1 MRYLDTPVTIVDDGT
16 DRSLSIKFAEPSA
29 GDTEVISGVLF
40 RTSHDTS
47 EEIQAKFDPTTGC
60 LNLEIPNNLIN
71 YTGYAKIVV
80 PKSSFL
86 SEPITVKFDVY
97 SPKDED
103 GADRG
108 YTGADK
114 YLFVRDF
121 HTNGEIY
128 VEVGSDVVN
137 TDFLRSVIDKV
148 IANTGLTGKD
158 GVEIDTVALKNDI
171 LNRVIKS
178 IDTAKIQNDV
188 LTAVNAKVD
197 AIKEEQS
204 KSVQNQD
211 AKIQAVES
219 KVAGIDVDTI
229 KTNILSEFTTKTEQ
243 IKAEIIN
250 AVDIPQ
256 LKLDLTGLVE
266 TKFTAERQTIVDSV
280 TSAIN
285 TKLQSEEFINPI
297 VQRAIAGVD
306 THGYADTVKTELNAK
321 IEENTTG
328 ISGINTKLEGIEQK
342 LSASISDAILKTLK
356 DTLTSQDITT
366 ILKKDDA
373 YVTTI
378 WNDIKTAGKL
388 DEYLKSSDLRVDEDI
403 DGNRVLYKGP
413 NQLISVRAD
422 IPTGSEISVIRTNI
436 DNLSKRTK
444 NTEDEIIN
452 LKSQGVGTGGT
463 ATLPEDVVRSDD
475 FSTERDADGSTLLK
489 VKDQVVVG
497 IPKSINTAEWDNFK
511 YYVTTNTTA
520 INSMTSD
527 INQLKQSTGTPG
539 PQGEQGIQ
547 GPPGPPGPKGDRG
560 ETGERGPKG
569 EDGQPGPV
577 GPAGPAG
584 PPGEAATID
593 TTNFATKPELNQVK
607 GDLTGLQ
614 SQVSDVD
621 GRVTTL
627 ENKPAPTVE
636 IPSEYKKL
644 NDLYAIFPTYE
655 NLVTQMTT
663 NIKNQHLALGIDAVV
678 DDKLRNG
685 GDPFVTTS
693 RMTEAIK
700 AVNGGSGSGTTI
712 VAGNDVDTVFG
723 DNYPYD
729 GDNITTLKNIP
740 IGSVYVDR
748 LRKNGALKWIKT
760 QLYAENA
767 DRGQARNCWRVL
779 YGDTGNVKL
788 PMTGS
793 PLNGAVLT
801 FRRINSTVE
810 LTWGGLSWGWFGIK
824 RRGAAGYADH
834 PSDRNKF
841 VTIIP
846 QGGLKEGFIPTG
858 SKLGNMTNDK
868 GVPYGT
874 FYVGGITDSRQV
886 RLQFLNDV
894 PTDRD
899 IGDIRFTTM
908 TYTTDDPWPDQ
919 ITR

>member
-16 DRSLSIKFAEPSA
+16 DHSLSIKFAEPSA

-47 EEIQAKFDPTTGC
+47 EEIQAKFEPTTGC

-121 HTNGEIY
+121 HTNGDIY

-178 IDTAKIQNDV
+178 IDTNKIQNDV
-188 LTAVNAKVD
+188 LTAVTAKVD

-204 KSVQNQD
+204 NSLQNQD

-219 KVAGIDVDTI
+219 KVTGIDVDTI

-256 LKLDLTGLVE
+256 LKLDLTSLVE

-297 VQRAIAGVD
+297 VQRAVAGVD

-356 DTLTSQDITT
+356 DTLTSQDITA

-373 YVTTI
+373 YVTTL
-378 WNDIKTAGKL
+378 WNDIVTAGKMTPYVKNQSL
-388 DEYLKSSDLRVDEDI
+388 YATFTDDAS
-403 DGNRVLYKGP
+403 VLYNGDVE
-413 NQLISVRAD
+413 LIRVPGN
-422 IPTGSEISVIRTNI
+422 IPTNSEVTTLRESLIQQADV
-436 DNLSKRTK
+436 LAKH
-444 NTEDEIIN
+444 TESIKT
-452 LKSQGVGTGGT
+452 LKESGTGG
-463 ATLPEDVVRSDD
+463 P
-475 FSTERDADGSTLLK
+475 
-489 VKDQVVVG
+489 
-497 IPKSINTAEWDNFK
+497 
-511 YYVTTNTTA
+511 
-520 INSMTSD
+520 
-527 INQLKQSTGTPG
+527 GTPGPQGERGIQGPPGPKGEDGQAG

-547 GPPGPPGPKGDRG
+547 GPPGPKGDKG

-577 GPAGPAG
+577 GPQG
-584 PPGEAATID
+584 PPGESATID

-607 GDLTGLQ
+607 SDLTGLQ
-614 SQVSDVD
+614 SQVSDVN

-685 GDPFVTTS
+685 GDPFVTRS
-693 RMTEAIK
+693 SMTEAIK
-700 AVNGGSGSGTTI
+700 AVNGGSGGGTTI

-723 DNYPYD
+723 NDYPYD
-729 GDNITTLKNIP
+729 GDNITTLKDIP

-748 LRKNGALKWIKT
+748 LSKNGALKWIKT
-760 QLYAENA
+760 QMYAENA
-767 DRGQARNCWRVL
+767 DRNQARNCWRVL

-793 PLNGAVLT
+793 PLNGAILT

-824 RRGAAGYADH
+824 RRGSAGYADH

-874 FYVGGITDSRQV
+874 FYVGGVTDSRQV

-899 IGDIRFTTM
+899 IGDIRFTSM
-908 TYTTDDPWPDQ
+908 AYTTDDPWPDQ

>member
-16 DRSLSIKFAEPSA
+16 DRSLSIKFAEPST

-47 EEIQAKFDPTTGC
+47 EEIQAKFEPTTGC

-148 IANTGLTGKD
+148 IAKSGLADKD

-178 IDTAKIQNDV
+178 IDTTKIQNDV

-256 LKLDLTGLVE
+256 LKLDLTSLVE

-321 IEENTTG
+321 IAENTTG

-356 DTLTSQDITT
+356 DTLTSEDITT
-366 ILKKDDA
+366 ILKKDDT

-388 DEYLKSSDLRVDEDI
+388 DDFVKNESLYATFTDDASVLHNGDTELIRIPRNLPTNSEVNNLRESLIQQADVLAKQAESIKTLKES
-403 DGNRVLYKGP
+403 
-413 NQLISVRAD
+413 
-422 IPTGSEISVIRTNI
+422 
-436 DNLSKRTK
+436 
-444 NTEDEIIN
+444 
-452 LKSQGVGTGGT
+452 GTGG
-463 ATLPEDVVRSDD
+463 P
-475 FSTERDADGSTLLK
+475 
-489 VKDQVVVG
+489 
-497 IPKSINTAEWDNFK
+497 
-511 YYVTTNTTA
+511 
-520 INSMTSD
+520 
-527 INQLKQSTGTPG
+527 GTPG

-547 GPPGPPGPKGDRG
+547 GPPGPPGPPGPKGDKG

-569 EDGQPGPV
+569 EDGQPGPQ
-577 GPAGPAG
+577 GIQG

-700 AVNGGSGSGTTI
+700 AVNGGSGGSTTI

-729 GDNITTLKNIP
+729 GDNIATLKDIP

-760 QLYAENA
+760 QMYAENA
-767 DRGQARNCWRVL
+767 DRNQARNCWRVL

-801 FRRINSTVE
+801 FRRINNTVE

>member
-16 DRSLSIKFAEPSA
+16 DRSLSIKFAEPGA

-47 EEIQAKFDPTTGC
+47 EEIQAKFEPTTGC

-121 HTNGEIY
+121 HTNGDIY

-148 IANTGLTGKD
+148 IAKSGLTGKD

-171 LNRVIKS
+171 FNRVIKS
-178 IDTAKIQNDV
+178 IDTNKIQNDV
-188 LTAVNAKVD
+188 LTAVTAKVD

-342 LSASISDAILKTLK
+342 LSASISEAILKTLK

-373 YVTTI
+373 YVATI
-378 WNDIKTAGKL
+378 WNDIVTAGKL
-388 DEYLKSSDLRVDEDI
+388 DDFLKNSDLRVDEDI
-403 DGNRVLYKGP
+403 DGNRVLYKGHNP
-413 NQLISVRAD
+413 LISVRAD
-422 IPTGSEISVIRTNI
+422 TPTASEIRVIRTNI
-436 DNLSKRTK
+436 DNISKRTK
-444 NTEDEIIN
+444 NTEDEILA
-452 LKSQGVGTGGT
+452 LKSQGTGGAGT
-463 ATLPEDVVRSDD
+463 PGPKGED
-475 FSTERDADGSTLLK
+475 G
-489 VKDQVVVG
+489 Q
-497 IPKSINTAEWDNFK
+497 
-511 YYVTTNTTA
+511 
-520 INSMTSD
+520 
-527 INQLKQSTGTPG
+527 PG

-547 GPPGPPGPKGDRG
+547 GPPGPPGPKGDKG

-621 GRVTTL
+621 DRVTTL

-636 IPSEYKKL
+636 IPSEYKKI
-644 NDLYAIFPTYE
+644 NDLYSIFPTYE

-663 NIKNQHLALGIDAVV
+663 TIKNQHLALGIDEVV
-678 DDKLRNG
+678 DNKLRNG
-685 GDPFVTTS
+685 GDPFVTRS
-693 RMTEAIK
+693 SMTEAIK
-700 AVNGGSGSGTTI
+700 AVNIGSGGGTTI

-723 DNYPYD
+723 NDYPYD
-729 GDNITTLKNIP
+729 GDNINTLKNIP
-740 IGSVYVDR
+740 IGSVYVDK

-760 QLYAENA
+760 QMYAENA
-767 DRGQARNCWRVL
+767 DRNQARNCWRVL
-779 YGDTGNVKL
+779 YGDTENVKL

-846 QGGLKEGFIPTG
+846 QGGLKEGFVPTG

-874 FYVGGITDSRQV
+874 FYIGGVTDSRQV

-908 TYTTDDPWPDQ
+908 IYTTDDPWPDQ

>member
-1 MRYLDTPVTIVDDGT
+1 MRYLDTPVTIVDDGS

-47 EEIQAKFDPTTGC
+47 TELQAKWEPTTGC
-60 LNLEIPNNLIN
+60 LNLDIPNDLIG
-71 YTGYAKIVV
+71 YSGYAKIVI

-86 SEPITVKFDVY
+86 SDSITMKFDVF

-114 YLFVRDF
+114 YLFVREF
-121 HTNGEIY
+121 NTNESPIY

-148 IANTGLTGKD
+148 IAKSGLSDKD

-171 LNRVIKS
+171 FNRVIKS
-178 IDTAKIQNDV
+178 IDTAKIQSDV
-188 LTAVNAKVD
+188 LTAVTAKID
-197 AIKEEQS
+197 KIQEEQS
-204 KSVQNQD
+204 KSMQNQD
-211 AKIQAVES
+211 SKIQAVES

-229 KTNILSEFTTKTEQ
+229 KTNILSEFNTKTEQ
-243 IKAEIIN
+243 IKAEIVN

-256 LKLDLTGLVE
+256 LKLDLTALVNS
-266 TKFTAERQTIVDSV
+266 KFTEEKQAIVDSV
-280 TSAIN
+280 TSTIN
-285 TKLQSEEFINPI
+285 EKLQSNEFIDPI

-306 THGYADTVKTELNAK
+306 THGYADTVKSELTTK
-321 IEENTTG
+321 IETNESN
-328 ISGINTKLEGIEQK
+328 IAGINTKLEGIEQK
-342 LSASISDAILKTLK
+342 LSASISEAILKTLK
-356 DTLTSQDITT
+356 DQLTSQDITT
-366 ILKKDDA
+366 ILKKDDS
-373 YVTTI
+373 YVNTI
-378 WNDIKTAGKL
+378 WEDIKTAGKL
-388 DEYLKSSDLRVDEDI
+388 DGFLKDSDLRVDEDI
-403 DGNRVLYKGP
+403 DGNKVLYKGH
-413 NQLISVRAD
+413 NQLISVRTD
-422 IPTGSEISVIRTNI
+422 TPTASEIRVIRNDVTG
-436 DNLSKRTK
+436 LTSRTASV
-444 NTEDEIIN
+444 ESAISN
-452 LKSQGVGTGGT
+452 LKANGGG
-463 ATLPEDVVRSDD
+463 
-475 FSTERDADGSTLLK
+475 GS
-489 VKDQVVVG
+489 
-497 IPKSINTAEWDNFK
+497 
-511 YYVTTNTTA
+511 
-520 INSMTSD
+520 
-527 INQLKQSTGTPG
+527 GTPG

-547 GPPGPPGPKGDRG
+547 GPPGPPGPKGDKG
-560 ETGERGPKG
+560 EPGERGPKG

-584 PPGEAATID
+584 PPGESPTID

-607 GDLTGLQ
+607 SDITGLQ

-655 NLVTQMTT
+655 NLLTQMTT

-685 GDPFVTTS
+685 GDLFVTTS

-700 AVNGGSGSGTTI
+700 AVNGGSGGGTTI

-723 DNYPYD
+723 NGYPYD
-729 GDNITTLKNIP
+729 GDNIATLRNIP

-760 QLYAENA
+760 QMYAENA
-767 DRGQARNCWRVL
+767 DRNQARNCWGVL

-858 SKLGNMTNDK
+858 SKLGSMTNDK

-874 FYVGGITDSRQV
+874 FYVGGVADSRQV

>member
-97 SPKDED
+97 SPKDKD

-108 YTGADK
+108 YTGEDK

-121 HTNGEIY
+121 HTNGHIY

-148 IANTGLTGKD
+148 IAKSGLADKD

-178 IDTAKIQNDV
+178 IDTAKIQSDV
-188 LTAVNAKVD
+188 LTAVTAKVD

-211 AKIQAVES
+211 SKIQAVES

-229 KTNILSEFTTKTEQ
+229 KKNILSEFTTKTEQ

-297 VQRAIAGVD
+297 VQRAISGVD
-306 THGYADTVKTELNAK
+306 THGYADTVKTELTAK
-321 IEENTTG
+321 IEANESG

-342 LSASISDAILKTLK
+342 LAASISEAILKTLK

-373 YVTTI
+373 YVTTL

-388 DEYLKSSDLRVDEDI
+388 DEYLKDSDLRVDEDS
-403 DGNRVLYKGP
+403 DGNKVLYKGH
-413 NQLISVRAD
+413 NQLISVIVDAPTASEVGNIRANVD
-422 IPTGSEISVIRTNI
+422 DLKSRTHNVE
-436 DNLSKRTK
+436 NKLSK
-444 NTEDEIIN
+444 
-452 LKSQGVGTGGT
+452 LVAQGVGGSGT
-463 ATLPEDVVRSDD
+463 PGPKGED
-475 FSTERDADGSTLLK
+475 G
-489 VKDQVVVG
+489 Q
-497 IPKSINTAEWDNFK
+497 
-511 YYVTTNTTA
+511 
-520 INSMTSD
+520 
-527 INQLKQSTGTPG
+527 PG

-547 GPPGPPGPKGDRG
+547 GPPGPPGPKGDKG

-569 EDGQPGPV
+569 EDGQPGP
-577 GPAGPAG
+577 AG
-584 PPGEAATID
+584 PPGEAANID
-593 TTNFATKPELNQVK
+593 TSNFATKSELGVIQ
-607 GDLTGLQ
+607 TGLSS
-614 SQVSDVD
+614 SQLQVTNIDT
-621 GRVTTL
+621 RVQAL

-678 DDKLRNG
+678 DEKLRNG
-685 GDPFVTTS
+685 GDSFVTTS

-700 AVNGGSGSGTTI
+700 AVNGGSGGGTTI

-723 DNYPYD
+723 NNYPYD
-729 GDNITTLKNIP
+729 DDNIATLKDIP

-760 QLYAENA
+760 QMYAENA
-767 DRGQARNCWRVL
+767 DRNQAKNCWRVL

-810 LTWGGLSWGWFGIK
+810 LIWGGLAWGWFGIK
-824 RRGAAGYADH
+824 RRGAAGYSDH

-858 SKLGNMTNDK
+858 SKLGSMTNDK

-908 TYTTDDPWPDQ
+908 IYTTDDPWPDQ

>member
-47 EEIQAKFDPTTGC
+47 EDIQAKFEPTTGC

-114 YLFVRDF
+114 YLFVSDF
-121 HTNGEIY
+121 HTNGDIY

-171 LNRVIKS
+171 FNRVIKS
-178 IDTAKIQNDV
+178 IDTNKIQNDV
-188 LTAVNAKVD
+188 LMAVTAKVD

-211 AKIQAVES
+211 TKIQAVES

-229 KTNILSEFTTKTEQ
+229 KTNILSEFNTKTEQ

-285 TKLQSEEFINPI
+285 TKLQSDEFINPI
-297 VQRAIAGVD
+297 VQRAISGVD
-306 THGYADTVKTELNAK
+306 THGYADTVKTELTAK

-378 WNDIKTAGKL
+378 WNDIVTAGKMGPYVKNQSL
-388 DEYLKSSDLRVDEDI
+388 YATFTDNAS
-403 DGNRVLYKGP
+403 VLYNGDVE
-413 NQLISVRAD
+413 LIRVPGN
-422 IPTGSEISVIRTNI
+422 IPTNSEV
-436 DNLSKRTK
+436 
-444 NTEDEIIN
+444 NTLRESLIQQADVLAKQAESIKT
-452 LKSQGVGTGGT
+452 LKESGTGGPGT
-463 ATLPEDVVRSDD
+463 PGPKGETGERGPKGED
-475 FSTERDADGSTLLK
+475 G
-489 VKDQVVVG
+489 Q
-497 IPKSINTAEWDNFK
+497 
-511 YYVTTNTTA
+511 
-520 INSMTSD
+520 
-527 INQLKQSTGTPG
+527 PG

-547 GPPGPPGPKGDRG
+547 GPPGPPGPKGDKG

-760 QLYAENA
+760 QMYVENA
-767 DRGQARNCWRVL
+767 DRNQARNCWRVL

-874 FYVGGITDSRQV
+874 FYIGGVTDSRQV

-908 TYTTDDPWPDQ
+908 IYTTDDPWPDQ

>member
-1 MRYLDTPVTIVDDGT
+1 MRYLDTPVTIVDDGS

-29 GDTEVISGVLF
+29 GDTEVISGVMF

-47 EEIQAKFDPTTGC
+47 TELQAKWEPTTGC
-60 LNLEIPNNLIN
+60 LNLDIPNDLIG
-71 YTGYAKIVV
+71 YSGYAKIVI

-86 SEPITVKFDVY
+86 SDSITMKFDVF

-114 YLFVRDF
+114 YLFVREF
-121 HTNGEIY
+121 NTNESPIY

-137 TDFLRSVIDKV
+137 TDFLRSIIDKV
-148 IANTGLTGKD
+148 ISKSGLSDKD

-171 LNRVIKS
+171 FNRVIKS
-178 IDTAKIQNDV
+178 IDVNKIQTDV
-188 LTAVNAKVD
+188 LTAVSAKVD

-211 AKIQAVES
+211 SKIQAVES

-256 LKLDLTGLVE
+256 LKLDLTSLVE

-306 THGYADTVKTELNAK
+306 THGYADTVKTELSAK
-321 IEENTTG
+321 IEENTTS

-342 LSASISDAILKTLK
+342 LTAAISDAILKSIK
-356 DTLTSQDITT
+356 DSLTSQDITT
-366 ILKKDDA
+366 ILKKDDS

-378 WNDIKTAGKL
+378 WDDIVTAGKL
-388 DEYLKSSDLRVDEDI
+388 DDYIKDSELRVVSDI
-403 DGNRVLYKGP
+403 DGGGTLYNGTNELFKIPKEGP
-413 NQLISVRAD
+413 SISEVNQLRDVTNKLSDKINMLEQRPA
-422 IPTGSEISVIRTNI
+422 GSGE
-436 DNLSKRTK
+436 
-444 NTEDEIIN
+444 
-452 LKSQGVGTGGT
+452 
-463 ATLPEDVVRSDD
+463 
-475 FSTERDADGSTLLK
+475 
-489 VKDQVVVG
+489 
-497 IPKSINTAEWDNFK
+497 
-511 YYVTTNTTA
+511 
-520 INSMTSD
+520 
-527 INQLKQSTGTPG
+527 GTPG
-539 PQGEQGIQ
+539 PKGDKGEDGQPGPQGIQ
-547 GPPGPPGPKGDRG
+547 GPPGPKGDKG

-577 GPAGPAG
+577 GPQG
-584 PPGEAATID
+584 PPGESASID

-607 GDLTGLQ
+607 SDLTGLQ
-614 SQVSDVD
+614 SQVSGVD

-678 DDKLRNG
+678 DEKLRNG

-760 QLYAENA
+760 QMYAENA
-767 DRGQARNCWRVL
+767 DRNQARNCWRVL
-779 YGDTGNVKL
+779 YGDTGAVKM

-801 FRRINSTVE
+801 FRRVNSTVE

-846 QGGLKEGFIPTG
+846 QGGIKDGFVPTG

-874 FYVGGITDSRQV
+874 FYVGGMTDSRQV

>member
-16 DRSLSIKFAEPSA
+16 DRSLSIKFAEPST

-47 EEIQAKFDPTTGC
+47 EEIQAKFEPTTGC

-121 HTNGEIY
+121 HTNGDIY

-178 IDTAKIQNDV
+178 IDTNKIQNDV
-188 LTAVNAKVD
+188 LTAVTAKVD

-306 THGYADTVKTELNAK
+306 THGYADTVKTELNTK

-328 ISGINTKLEGIEQK
+328 ISGINTKLESIEQK
-342 LSASISDAILKTLK
+342 LSASISEAILKTLK
-356 DTLTSQDITT
+356 DTLTSEDITT

-378 WNDIKTAGKL
+378 WNDIVTAGKMTPYVKNQSL
-388 DEYLKSSDLRVDEDI
+388 YATFTDNAS
-403 DGNRVLYKGP
+403 VLYNGDVE
-413 NQLISVRAD
+413 LIRVPGN
-422 IPTGSEISVIRTNI
+422 IPTNSEVTTLRESLIQQADVLAKQAESIKT
-436 DNLSKRTK
+436 
-444 NTEDEIIN
+444 
-452 LKSQGVGTGGT
+452 LKESGTGGPGT
-463 ATLPEDVVRSDD
+463 PGPKGETGERGPKGED
-475 FSTERDADGSTLLK
+475 G
-489 VKDQVVVG
+489 Q
-497 IPKSINTAEWDNFK
+497 
-511 YYVTTNTTA
+511 
-520 INSMTSD
+520 
-527 INQLKQSTGTPG
+527 PG

-547 GPPGPPGPKGDRG
+547 GPPGPPGPKGDKG

-577 GPAGPAG
+577 GPAG

-607 GDLTGLQ
+607 GDLTGLR

-685 GDPFVTTS
+685 GDPFVTRS
-693 RMTEAIK
+693 SMTEAIK
-700 AVNGGSGSGTTI
+700 AVNGGSGGGTTI

-723 DNYPYD
+723 NDYPYD
-729 GDNITTLKNIP
+729 GDNITTLKDIP

-760 QLYAENA
+760 QMYAENA
-767 DRGQARNCWRVL
+767 DRNQARNCWRVL

-793 PLNGAVLT
+793 PLNGAILT

-824 RRGAAGYADH
+824 RRGSAGYADH

-846 QGGLKEGFIPTG
+846 QGGLKEGFIPIG

-908 TYTTDDPWPDQ
+908 TYTTDDPWPDN
-919 ITR
+919 IRF

>member
-47 EEIQAKFDPTTGC
+47 EEIQAKFEPTTGC

-121 HTNGEIY
+121 HTNGDIY

-188 LTAVNAKVD
+188 LTAVTAKVD

-219 KVAGIDVDTI
+219 KIAGIDVDTI

-321 IEENTTG
+321 IAENTTG

-342 LSASISDAILKTLK
+342 LSASISEAILKTLK

-366 ILKKDDA
+366 ILKKDDS

-388 DEYLKSSDLRVDEDI
+388 DDFLKDSDLRVDDDI
-403 DGNRVLYKGP
+403 DGNRVLYKGHDR
-413 NQLISVRAD
+413 LISVRAD
-422 IPTGSEISVIRTNI
+422 TPTASEVRVIRANI
-436 DNLSKRTK
+436 DNISKRTK
-444 NTEDEIIN
+444 DTEDEILA
-452 LKSQGVGTGGT
+452 LKSQGTGG
-463 ATLPEDVVRSDD
+463 P
-475 FSTERDADGSTLLK
+475 
-489 VKDQVVVG
+489 
-497 IPKSINTAEWDNFK
+497 
-511 YYVTTNTTA
+511 
-520 INSMTSD
+520 
-527 INQLKQSTGTPG
+527 GT
-539 PQGEQGIQ
+539 
-547 GPPGPPGPKGDRG
+547 PGPKGDKG
-560 ETGERGPKG
+560 EPGERGPKG

-593 TTNFATKPELNQVK
+593 TTNFVTKPELNQVK

-685 GDPFVTTS
+685 GDPFVTRS
-693 RMTEAIK
+693 SMTEAIK
-700 AVNGGSGSGTTI
+700 AVNGGSGGGTTI

-760 QLYAENA
+760 QMYAENA
-767 DRGQARNCWRVL
+767 TRQQAQSCWRVL
-779 YGDTGNVKL
+779 YGDTGNVKI

-824 RRGAAGYADH
+824 RRGSAGYVDH

-874 FYVGGITDSRQV
+874 FYVGGVTDSRQV

-908 TYTTDDPWPDQ
+908 TYATDDPWPDQ

>member
-47 EEIQAKFDPTTGC
+47 EEIQAKFEPTTGC

-148 IANTGLTGKD
+148 IAKSGLTGKD

-171 LNRVIKS
+171 FNRVIKS
-178 IDTAKIQNDV
+178 IDTNKIQNDV
-188 LTAVNAKVD
+188 LTAVTAKVD

-204 KSVQNQD
+204 KSLQNQD
-211 AKIQAVES
+211 TKIQAVES

-285 TKLQSEEFINPI
+285 AKLQSDEFINPI

-306 THGYADTVKTELNAK
+306 THGYADTVKSELTTK
-321 IEENTTG
+321 IETNESG
-328 ISGINTKLEGIEQK
+328 IAGINTKLEGIEQK
-342 LSASISDAILKTLK
+342 LSASISEAILKTLK
-356 DTLTSQDITT
+356 DTLTSQDIVT
-366 ILKKDDA
+366 ILKKDDS
-373 YVTTI
+373 YVTTL

-388 DEYLKSSDLRVDEDI
+388 DEFLKNSDLRVDEDI

-413 NQLISVRAD
+413 NRLISIRTD
-422 IPTGSEISVIRTNI
+422 TPTASEVNVIRNDITAI
-436 DNLSKRTK
+436 KLRTK
-444 NTEDEIIN
+444 DVESEVTK
-452 LKSQGVGTGGT
+452 LKSQGVGGSGT
-463 ATLPEDVVRSDD
+463 PGPKGED
-475 FSTERDADGSTLLK
+475 G
-489 VKDQVVVG
+489 Q
-497 IPKSINTAEWDNFK
+497 
-511 YYVTTNTTA
+511 
-520 INSMTSD
+520 
-527 INQLKQSTGTPG
+527 PG

-547 GPPGPPGPKGDRG
+547 GPPGPPGPKGDKG

-569 EDGQPGPV
+569 EDGQQGPV

-584 PPGEAATID
+584 PPGESATID

-607 GDLTGLQ
+607 SDVTGLQ

-627 ENKPAPTVE
+627 ENRPAPTVE

-655 NLVTQMTT
+655 NLLTQMTT

-678 DDKLRNG
+678 DEKLRNG

-693 RMTEAIK
+693 RMTESIK
-700 AVNGGSGSGTTI
+700 AVNGGSGGGTTI

-760 QLYAENA
+760 QMYAENA
-767 DRGQARNCWRVL
+767 DRNQARNCWRVL
-779 YGDTGNVKL
+779 YGDTGQVKM

-793 PLNGAVLT
+793 PLNGAILT

-874 FYVGGITDSRQV
+874 FYVGGVTDSRQV

-899 IGDIRFTTM
+899 IGDMRFTTM

>member
-16 DRSLSIKFAEPSA
+16 DRSLSIKFAEPST

-47 EEIQAKFDPTTGC
+47 EELQAKFEPTTGC

-178 IDTAKIQNDV
+178 IDTNKIQNDV
-188 LTAVNAKVD
+188 LTAVTAKVD

-204 KSVQNQD
+204 KSMQNQD
-211 AKIQAVES
+211 SKIQAVES

-229 KTNILSEFTTKTEQ
+229 KTNILSEFNTKTEQ
-243 IKAEIIN
+243 IKAEIVN

-256 LKLDLTGLVE
+256 LKLDLTALVNS
-266 TKFTAERQTIVDSV
+266 KFTEEKQAIVDSV
-280 TSAIN
+280 TATIKE
-285 TKLQSEEFINPI
+285 KLQSNEFIDPI

-306 THGYADTVKTELNAK
+306 THGYADTVKSELTTK
-321 IEENTTG
+321 IETNESN
-328 ISGINTKLEGIEQK
+328 IAGINTKLEGIEQK
-342 LSASISDAILKTLK
+342 LSASISEAILKTLK

-366 ILKKDDA
+366 ILKKDDT
-373 YVTTI
+373 YVTTL

-388 DEYLKSSDLRVDEDI
+388 DEFLKDSDLRVDEDI
-403 DGNRVLYKGP
+403 DGNRVLYKGD
-413 NQLISVRAD
+413 NRLIAVSAN
-422 IPTGSEISVIRTNI
+422 IPTPSEVNVIREKVNSFDGSLRVINDEISKIKAN
-436 DNLSKRTK
+436 
-444 NTEDEIIN
+444 
-452 LKSQGVGTGGT
+452 G
-463 ATLPEDVVRSDD
+463 
-475 FSTERDADGSTLLK
+475 
-489 VKDQVVVG
+489 
-497 IPKSINTAEWDNFK
+497 
-511 YYVTTNTTA
+511 
-520 INSMTSD
+520 
-527 INQLKQSTGTPG
+527 GTPG

-547 GPPGPPGPKGDRG
+547 GPPGPPGPKGDKG

-584 PPGEAATID
+584 PPGESPTID

-607 GDLTGLQ
+607 SDVTGLQ

-655 NLVTQMTT
+655 NLLTQMTT

-693 RMTEAIK
+693 RMTEAIR
-700 AVNGGSGSGTTI
+700 AVNGESGSGTTI

-729 GDNITTLKNIP
+729 GDNITTLKDIP

-760 QLYAENA
+760 QMYAENA
-767 DRGQARNCWRVL
+767 DRNQARNCWRVL
-779 YGDTGNVKL
+779 YGDTGAVKM

-801 FRRINSTVE
+801 FRRVNSTVE

-824 RRGAAGYADH
+824 RRGAAGYAEH

-841 VTIIP
+841 VAIIP
-846 QGGLKEGFIPTG
+846 QGGLKDGFIPTG

-874 FYVGGITDSRQV
+874 FYVGGVTDSRQV

-908 TYTTDDPWPDQ
+908 TYTTEDPWPDQ

>member
-47 EEIQAKFDPTTGC
+47 EEIQAKFEPTTGC

-148 IANTGLTGKD
+148 IAKSGLTGTD

-188 LTAVNAKVD
+188 LTAVTAKVD

-211 AKIQAVES
+211 TKIQAVES

-342 LSASISDAILKTLK
+342 LSASISEAILKTLK

-366 ILKKDDA
+366 ILKKDDS

-378 WNDIKTAGKL
+378 WDDIKNAGKL
-388 DEYLKSSDLRVDEDI
+388 DEYLKSNDLRVDEDI
-403 DGNRVLYKGP
+403 DGNQVLYKGH
-413 NQLISVRAD
+413 NALISVRAD
-422 IPTGSEISVIRTNI
+422 TPTGSEISVIRTNV

-444 NTEDEIIN
+444 NTEYEIIK
-452 LKSQGVGTGGT
+452 LKSQGIGGSGTPGPKG
-463 ATLPEDVVRSDD
+463 ED
-475 FSTERDADGSTLLK
+475 G
-489 VKDQVVVG
+489 Q
-497 IPKSINTAEWDNFK
+497 
-511 YYVTTNTTA
+511 
-520 INSMTSD
+520 
-527 INQLKQSTGTPG
+527 PG

-547 GPPGPPGPKGDRG
+547 GPPGPPGPKGDKG

-655 NLVTQMTT
+655 NLITQMTT

-685 GDPFVTTS
+685 GDPFVTRS
-693 RMTEAIK
+693 SMTEAIK
-700 AVNGGSGSGTTI
+700 AVNGGSGGGTTI

-723 DNYPYD
+723 NDYPYD
-729 GDNITTLKNIP
+729 GDNITTLKDIP

-760 QLYAENA
+760 QMYAENA
-767 DRGQARNCWRVL
+767 DRNQARNCWRVL

-793 PLNGAVLT
+793 PLNGAILT

-824 RRGAAGYADH
+824 RRGSAGYADH

-868 GVPYGT
+868 GFPYGT
-874 FYVGGITDSRQV
+874 FYVGGVTDSRQV

>member
-16 DRSLSIKFAEPSA
+16 DRSLSIKFAEPGA

-47 EEIQAKFDPTTGC
+47 DEIQAKFEPTTGC

-108 YTGADK
+108 YTGSDK

-121 HTNGEIY
+121 HTNGDIY

-178 IDTAKIQNDV
+178 IDTNKIQNDV
-188 LTAVNAKVD
+188 LTAVSAKVD

-342 LSASISDAILKTLK
+342 LSASISEAILKTLK
-356 DTLTSQDITT
+356 DTLTSEDITT

-378 WNDIKTAGKL
+378 WNDIVTAGKMTPYVKNQSL
-388 DEYLKSSDLRVDEDI
+388 YATFTDNAS
-403 DGNRVLYKGP
+403 VLYNGDVE
-413 NQLISVRAD
+413 LIRVPGN
-422 IPTGSEISVIRTNI
+422 IPTNSEVTTLRESLIQQADVLAKQAESIKT
-436 DNLSKRTK
+436 
-444 NTEDEIIN
+444 
-452 LKSQGVGTGGT
+452 LKESGTGAPGT
-463 ATLPEDVVRSDD
+463 PGPKGETGERGPKGED
-475 FSTERDADGSTLLK
+475 G
-489 VKDQVVVG
+489 Q
-497 IPKSINTAEWDNFK
+497 
-511 YYVTTNTTA
+511 
-520 INSMTSD
+520 
-527 INQLKQSTGTPG
+527 PG

-547 GPPGPPGPKGDRG
+547 GPPGPPGPKGDKG
-560 ETGERGPKG
+560 EPGERGPKG

-607 GDLTGLQ
+607 SDLTGLQ

-700 AVNGGSGSGTTI
+700 AVNGGSGGGTTI

-760 QLYAENA
+760 QMYAENA
-767 DRGQARNCWRVL
+767 DRNQARNCWRVL

>member
-16 DRSLSIKFAEPSA
+16 DRSLSIKFAEPST

-148 IANTGLTGKD
+148 IAKSGLTGKD

-178 IDTAKIQNDV
+178 IDTNKIQNDV
-188 LTAVNAKVD
+188 LTAVTAKVD

-306 THGYADTVKTELNAK
+306 THGYADTVKTELNTK

-342 LSASISDAILKTLK
+342 LSASISEAILKTLK

-378 WNDIKTAGKL
+378 WNDIVTAGKL
-388 DEYLKSSDLRVDEDI
+388 DDYVKDSELRLVSDI
-403 DGNRVLYKGP
+403 DGGGTLYNGTNELLKIPKEGP
-413 NQLISVRAD
+413 SISEVNQLRKQTNRLVIDVNELKNRPA
-422 IPTGSEISVIRTNI
+422 GSGQGTPGPKGDKGDDGQPGPQGIQGPPGP
-436 DNLSKRTK
+436 KG
-444 NTEDEIIN
+444 EDG
-452 LKSQGVGTGGT
+452 Q
-463 ATLPEDVVRSDD
+463 
-475 FSTERDADGSTLLK
+475 
-489 VKDQVVVG
+489 
-497 IPKSINTAEWDNFK
+497 
-511 YYVTTNTTA
+511 
-520 INSMTSD
+520 
-527 INQLKQSTGTPG
+527 PG

-547 GPPGPPGPKGDRG
+547 GPPGPPGPKGDKG

-584 PPGEAATID
+584 PPGEAASID

-607 GDLTGLQ
+607 SDLTGLQ
-614 SQVSDVD
+614 FQVSDVD

-655 NLVTQMTT
+655 NLQTQMAT

-685 GDPFVTTS
+685 GDPFVTRS
-693 RMTEAIK
+693 SMTEAIK
-700 AVNGGSGSGTTI
+700 AVNGGSGGSTTI

-723 DNYPYD
+723 NDYPYD
-729 GDNITTLKNIP
+729 GDNITTLKDIP

-760 QLYAENA
+760 QMYAENA
-767 DRGQARNCWRVL
+767 NRDQAKTCWRVL

-841 VTIIP
+841 VAIVP

-858 SKLGNMTNDK
+858 SKMGNMTNDK

-874 FYVGGITDSRQV
+874 FYVGGVTDSRQV

-908 TYTTDDPWPDQ
+908 TYTTDDPWPDN
-919 ITR
+919 IRF

>member
-47 EEIQAKFDPTTGC
+47 EEIQAKFEPTTGC

-121 HTNGEIY
+121 HTNGDIY

-148 IANTGLTGKD
+148 IAKSGLTGKD

-171 LNRVIKS
+171 FNRVTKS
-178 IDTAKIQNDV
+178 IDINKIQNDV
-188 LTAVNAKVD
+188 LTAVTAKVD

-204 KSVQNQD
+204 KSMQNQD

-306 THGYADTVKTELNAK
+306 THGYADTVKTELTAK

-342 LSASISDAILKTLK
+342 LSASISEAILKTLK
-356 DTLTSQDITT
+356 DTLTSEDITT

-388 DEYLKSSDLRVDEDI
+388 NDFLKNSDLRVDEDI
-403 DGNRVLYKGP
+403 DGNRVLYKGHDR
-413 NQLISVRAD
+413 LIAVSSNV
-422 IPTGSEISVIRTNI
+422 PTSSEVNALREKVISLNG
-436 DNLSKRTK
+436 NFS
-444 NTEDEIIN
+444 IIN
-452 LKSQGVGTGGT
+452 NTLREMKNNGGQGTPGPKG
-463 ATLPEDVVRSDD
+463 ED
-475 FSTERDADGSTLLK
+475 G
-489 VKDQVVVG
+489 Q
-497 IPKSINTAEWDNFK
+497 
-511 YYVTTNTTA
+511 
-520 INSMTSD
+520 
-527 INQLKQSTGTPG
+527 PG

-547 GPPGPPGPKGDRG
+547 GPPGPTGPKG

-621 GRVTTL
+621 GRVTIL

-685 GDPFVTTS
+685 GDPFVTRS
-693 RMTEAIK
+693 SMTEAIK
-700 AVNGGSGSGTTI
+700 AVNGGSGGGTTI

-723 DNYPYD
+723 NDYPYD
-729 GDNITTLKNIP
+729 GDNITTLKDIP

-760 QLYAENA
+760 QMYAENA
-767 DRGQARNCWRVL
+767 DRNQARNCWRVL

-793 PLNGAVLT
+793 PLNGAILT

-824 RRGAAGYADH
+824 RRGSAGYADH

-874 FYVGGITDSRQV
+874 FYVGGVTDSRHV

>member
-16 DRSLSIKFAEPSA
+16 DRSLSIKFAEPGA
-29 GDTEVISGVLF
+29 GDTEVISGVMF

-47 EEIQAKFDPTTGC
+47 EEIQAKFEPTTGC

-121 HTNGEIY
+121 HTNGDIY

-178 IDTAKIQNDV
+178 IDTNKIQNDV
-188 LTAVNAKVD
+188 LTAVTAKVD

-297 VQRAIAGVD
+297 VQRAVAGVD
-306 THGYADTVKTELNAK
+306 THGYADTVKTELSAK

-342 LSASISDAILKTLK
+342 LSASISEAILKTLK

-378 WNDIKTAGKL
+378 WDDIKTAGKL
-388 DEYLKSSDLRVDEDI
+388 NNYLKNSDLRVDEDI
-403 DGNRVLYKGP
+403 DGNKVLQVAGYAIMRLPKEGPSISEVNKIRESVHIITSRVKTLEERPADSGQGTPGPKGE
-413 NQLISVRAD
+413 
-422 IPTGSEISVIRTNI
+422 TGERGP
-436 DNLSKRTK
+436 KG
-444 NTEDEIIN
+444 EDG
-452 LKSQGVGTGGT
+452 Q
-463 ATLPEDVVRSDD
+463 
-475 FSTERDADGSTLLK
+475 
-489 VKDQVVVG
+489 
-497 IPKSINTAEWDNFK
+497 
-511 YYVTTNTTA
+511 
-520 INSMTSD
+520 
-527 INQLKQSTGTPG
+527 PG

-547 GPPGPPGPKGDRG
+547 GPPGPPGPKGD
-560 ETGERGPKG
+560 K
-569 EDGQPGPV
+569 
-577 GPAGPAG
+577 
-584 PPGEAATID
+584 GEAATID

-621 GRVTTL
+621 SRVTTL

-644 NDLYAIFPTYE
+644 NELYAIFPTYE

-685 GDPFVTTS
+685 GDPFVTRS
-693 RMTEAIK
+693 SMTEAIK
-700 AVNGGSGSGTTI
+700 AVNGGSGGGTTI

-723 DNYPYD
+723 NDYPYD
-729 GDNITTLKNIP
+729 GDNITTLKDIP

-760 QLYAENA
+760 QMYAENSNR
-767 DRGQARNCWRVL
+767 DQARNCWRVL
-779 YGDTGNVKL
+779 FGDTGNVKL

-874 FYVGGITDSRQV
+874 FYVGGVTDSRQV

>member
-16 DRSLSIKFAEPSA
+16 DRSLSIKFAEPSL
-29 GDTEVISGVLF
+29 GDTEVVSGVLF

-47 EEIQAKFDPTTGC
+47 EEIQAKWEPTTGC

-71 YTGYAKIVV
+71 YSGYAKIVV

-86 SEPITVKFDVY
+86 SDSITIKFDVY

-121 HTNGEIY
+121 HTNGDIY

-158 GVEIDTVALKNDI
+158 GIEIDTVALKNDI
-171 LNRVIKS
+171 FNRVTKS
-178 IDTAKIQNDV
+178 IDINKIQNDV
-188 LTAVNAKVD
+188 LTAVTAKVD

-204 KSVQNQD
+204 KSLQNQD
-211 AKIQAVES
+211 TKIQAVES

-229 KTNILSEFTTKTEQ
+229 KTNILSEFNTKTEQ

-256 LKLDLTGLVE
+256 LKLDLTSLVNS
-266 TKFTAERQTIVDSV
+266 KFTEGKQDIVDSV

-285 TKLQSEEFINPI
+285 TKLQSDEFINPI

-342 LSASISDAILKTLK
+342 LTTAISEAILKSIK
-356 DTLTSQDITT
+356 DSLTSQDITT
-366 ILKKDDA
+366 ILKKDAA

-378 WNDIKTAGKL
+378 WDDIVTAGKL
-388 DEYLKSSDLRVDEDI
+388 DHYLKDSDLRVDEDI
-403 DGNRVLYKGP
+403 EGNRVLYKGHNP
-413 NQLISVRAD
+413 LISVRVNTPTASEVGSIRND
-422 IPTGSEISVIRTNI
+422 IRNLTSRTSNIEVKISKI
-436 DNLSKRTK
+436 
-444 NTEDEIIN
+444 EQ
-452 LKSQGVGTGGT
+452 QGVGG
-463 ATLPEDVVRSDD
+463 E
-475 FSTERDADGSTLLK
+475 
-489 VKDQVVVG
+489 
-497 IPKSINTAEWDNFK
+497 
-511 YYVTTNTTA
+511 
-520 INSMTSD
+520 
-527 INQLKQSTGTPG
+527 GTPG
-539 PQGEQGIQ
+539 PKGEDGQPGPQGIQ
-547 GPPGPPGPKGDRG
+547 GPPGPKGDKG

-577 GPAGPAG
+577 GPQG
-584 PPGEAATID
+584 PPGESATID
-593 TTNFATKPELNQVK
+593 TTNFATKPELNRVK
-607 GDLTGLQ
+607 SDLTGLQ
-614 SQVSDVD
+614 SQVSDVN

-693 RMTEAIK
+693 HMTEAIK

-760 QLYAENA
+760 QMYAENA
-767 DRGQARNCWRVL
+767 DRNQARNCWRVL
-779 YGDTGNVKL
+779 YGDTGEVKM

-793 PLNGAVLT
+793 PLNAAVLT
-801 FRRINSTVE
+801 FRRVNSTVE

-874 FYVGGITDSRQV
+874 FYVGGVTDHRQV

>member
-1 MRYLDTPVTIVDDGT
+1 MRYLDTPVTIVDDGS

-47 EEIQAKFDPTTGC
+47 TELQAKWEPTTGC
-60 LNLEIPNNLIN
+60 LNLDIPNDLIG
-71 YTGYAKIVV
+71 YSGYAKIVI

-86 SEPITVKFDVY
+86 SDSITMKFDVF

-114 YLFVRDF
+114 YLFVREF
-121 HTNGEIY
+121 NTNESPIY

-148 IANTGLTGKD
+148 IAKSGLSDKD

-171 LNRVIKS
+171 FNRVIKS
-178 IDTAKIQNDV
+178 IDTAKIQSDV
-188 LTAVNAKVD
+188 LTAVTAKID
-197 AIKEEQS
+197 KIQEEQS
-204 KSVQNQD
+204 KSMQNQD
-211 AKIQAVES
+211 SKIQAVES

-229 KTNILSEFTTKTEQ
+229 KTNILSEFNTKTEQ
-243 IKAEIIN
+243 IKAEIVN

-256 LKLDLTGLVE
+256 LKLDLTALVNS
-266 TKFTAERQTIVDSV
+266 KFTEEKQAIVDSV
-280 TSAIN
+280 TATIKE
-285 TKLQSEEFINPI
+285 KLQSNEFIDPI

-306 THGYADTVKTELNAK
+306 THGYADTVKSELTTK
-321 IEENTTG
+321 IETNESS
-328 ISGINTKLEGIEQK
+328 IAGINTKLEGIEQK
-342 LSASISDAILKTLK
+342 LSASISEAILKTLK

-366 ILKKDDA
+366 ILKKDDT

-378 WNDIKTAGKL
+378 WNDIVTAGKL
-388 DEYLKSSDLRVDEDI
+388 DDFIKDSELRMVDDI
-403 DGNRVLYKGP
+403 DGGGTLYNGANVVLKLPAPGP
-413 NQLISVRAD
+413 SVSEVNQLRSSLEALNGRVGTNEIEVR
-422 IPTGSEISVIRTNI
+422 EI
-436 DNLSKRTK
+436 KK
-444 NTEDEIIN
+444 
-452 LKSQGVGTGGT
+452 QGVG
-463 ATLPEDVVRSDD
+463 
-475 FSTERDADGSTLLK
+475 GS
-489 VKDQVVVG
+489 
-497 IPKSINTAEWDNFK
+497 
-511 YYVTTNTTA
+511 
-520 INSMTSD
+520 
-527 INQLKQSTGTPG
+527 GTPG

-547 GPPGPPGPKGDRG
+547 GPPGPPGPKGDKG
-560 ETGERGPKG
+560 EPGERGPKG
-569 EDGQPGPV
+569 EDGQQGPV

-584 PPGEAATID
+584 PPGESPTID

-607 GDLTGLQ
+607 GDVTSLQ

-627 ENKPAPTVE
+627 ENQPAPTVE

-655 NLVTQMTT
+655 NLLTQMTT

-700 AVNGGSGSGTTI
+700 AVNGGSGGGTTI

-760 QLYAENA
+760 QMYAENA
-767 DRGQARNCWRVL
+767 DRNQARNCWRVL
-779 YGDTGNVKL
+779 YGDTGAVKM

-801 FRRINSTVE
+801 FRRVNSTVE

-874 FYVGGITDSRQV
+874 FYVGGVTDSRQV

>member
-1 MRYLDTPVTIVDDGT
+1 MRYLDTPVTIVDDGS

-47 EEIQAKFDPTTGC
+47 EEIQAKFEPTTGC

-121 HTNGEIY
+121 HTNGDIY

-148 IANTGLTGKD
+148 IAKSGLSDKD

-171 LNRVIKS
+171 FNRVIKS
-178 IDTAKIQNDV
+178 IDTAKIQSDV
-188 LTAVNAKVD
+188 LTAVIAKID
-197 AIKEEQS
+197 KIQEEQS
-204 KSVQNQD
+204 KSMQNQD
-211 AKIQAVES
+211 SKIQAVES
-219 KVAGIDVDTI
+219 KVSGIDVDTI
-229 KTNILSEFTTKTEQ
+229 KTNILSEFNTKTEQ
-243 IKAEIIN
+243 IKAEIVN

-256 LKLDLTGLVE
+256 LKLDLTALVNS
-266 TKFTAERQTIVDSV
+266 KFTEEKQAIVDSV
-280 TSAIN
+280 TSTIKE
-285 TKLQSEEFINPI
+285 KLQSNEFIDPI

-306 THGYADTVKTELNAK
+306 THGYADTVKSELTTK
-321 IEENTTG
+321 IETNESN
-328 ISGINTKLEGIEQK
+328 IAGINTKLEGIEQK
-342 LSASISDAILKTLK
+342 LSASISEAILKTLK

-366 ILKKDDA
+366 ILKKDDS
-373 YVTTI
+373 YVTTL

-388 DEYLKSSDLRVDEDI
+388 DEFLKDSDLRVDEDI
-403 DGNRVLYKGP
+403 DGNKVLYKGH
-413 NQLISVRAD
+413 NQLISVRTD
-422 IPTGSEISVIRTNI
+422 TPTASEVGEIRNDVAGLNSRAIIVESEIS
-436 DNLSKRTK
+436 K
-444 NTEDEIIN
+444 
-452 LKSQGVGTGGT
+452 LKSEGVG
-463 ATLPEDVVRSDD
+463 
-475 FSTERDADGSTLLK
+475 GS
-489 VKDQVVVG
+489 
-497 IPKSINTAEWDNFK
+497 
-511 YYVTTNTTA
+511 
-520 INSMTSD
+520 
-527 INQLKQSTGTPG
+527 GTPG

-547 GPPGPPGPKGDRG
+547 GPPGPPGPKGDKG
-560 ETGERGPKG
+560 EPGERGPKG

-584 PPGEAATID
+584 PPGESPTID

-607 GDLTGLQ
+607 SDVTGIQL
-614 SQVSDVD
+614 QVSDVD

-627 ENKPAPTVE
+627 ENKPAPTLE

-655 NLVTQMTT
+655 NLLTQMTT

-700 AVNGGSGSGTTI
+700 AVNGGSGGGTTI

-723 DNYPYD
+723 NNYPYD
-729 GDNITTLKNIP
+729 GDNISTLKNIP

-760 QLYAENA
+760 QMYAENA
-767 DRGQARNCWRVL
+767 DRNQARNCWRVL
-779 YGDTGNVKL
+779 YGDTGNVIL

-793 PLNGAVLT
+793 PLNGAVLI

-874 FYVGGITDSRQV
+874 FYVGGVTDSRQV

-908 TYTTDDPWPDQ
+908 TYTTNDPWPDQ

>member
-47 EEIQAKFDPTTGC
+47 EEIQAKFEPTTGC

-188 LTAVNAKVD
+188 LTAVTAKVD

-211 AKIQAVES
+211 TKIQAVES

-342 LSASISDAILKTLK
+342 LSASISEAILKTLK
-356 DTLTSQDITT
+356 DTLTSEDITT

-378 WNDIKTAGKL
+378 WDDIKTAGKL
-388 DEYLKSSDLRVDEDI
+388 DDYLKNSDLRVDEDI
-403 DGNRVLYKGP
+403 DGNHVLYKGP

-422 IPTGSEISVIRTNI
+422 TPTAYEVSVIRTNI
-436 DNLSKRTK
+436 DNIFKRTK
-444 NTEDEIIN
+444 NTEEEIRV
-452 LKSQGVGTGGT
+452 LKSQGTGRPGTPGPKG
-463 ATLPEDVVRSDD
+463 ED
-475 FSTERDADGSTLLK
+475 G
-489 VKDQVVVG
+489 Q
-497 IPKSINTAEWDNFK
+497 
-511 YYVTTNTTA
+511 
-520 INSMTSD
+520 
-527 INQLKQSTGTPG
+527 PG

-547 GPPGPPGPKGDRG
+547 GPPGPPGPKGDKG

-712 VAGNDVDTVFG
+712 IVGNDVDTVFG

-729 GDNITTLKNIP
+729 GDNIATLKDIP

-760 QLYAENA
+760 QMYVENA
-767 DRGQARNCWRVL
+767 DRNQARNCWRVL

-834 PSDRNKF
+834 QSDRNKF

-874 FYVGGITDSRQV
+874 FYVGGVTDSRQV

-908 TYTTDDPWPDQ
+908 TYATDDPWPDQ

>member
-47 EEIQAKFDPTTGC
+47 EEIQAKFEPTTGC

-86 SEPITVKFDVY
+86 SESITVKFDVY

-121 HTNGEIY
+121 HTNGDIY

-148 IANTGLTGKD
+148 IAKYGLTGKD

-171 LNRVIKS
+171 FNRVIKS

-188 LTAVNAKVD
+188 LTAVTAKVD

-229 KTNILSEFTTKTEQ
+229 KTNILSEFNTKTEQ

-321 IEENTTG
+321 IEENTTS

-342 LSASISDAILKTLK
+342 LSASISEAILKTLK

-366 ILKKDDA
+366 ILKKDDS

-378 WNDIKTAGKL
+378 WNDIVTAGKIENFVKD
-388 DEYLKSSDLRVDEDI
+388 DELRVDYTETMQILKNGDR
-403 DGNRVLYKGP
+403 DL
-413 NQLISVRAD
+413 LH
-422 IPTGSEISVIRTNI
+422 IPMEFPSTSEINVIREELSRHYNGITNNAENI
-436 DNLSKRTK
+436 
-444 NTEDEIIN
+444 
-452 LKSQGVGTGGT
+452 KSLREGTGGPGT
-463 ATLPEDVVRSDD
+463 PGPKGDKGED
-475 FSTERDADGSTLLK
+475 G
-489 VKDQVVVG
+489 Q
-497 IPKSINTAEWDNFK
+497 
-511 YYVTTNTTA
+511 
-520 INSMTSD
+520 
-527 INQLKQSTGTPG
+527 PG

-547 GPPGPPGPKGDRG
+547 GPPGPPGPKGDKG

-760 QLYAENA
+760 QMYAENA
-767 DRGQARNCWRVL
+767 DRNQARNCWRVL

-834 PSDRNKF
+834 SSDRNKF

>member
-47 EEIQAKFDPTTGC
+47 EEIQAKFEPTTGC

-121 HTNGEIY
+121 HTNGDIY

-148 IANTGLTGKD
+148 IAKSGLTGKD

-188 LTAVNAKVD
+188 LTAVTAKVD

-204 KSVQNQD
+204 KSMQNQD
-211 AKIQAVES
+211 TKIQAVES

-306 THGYADTVKTELNAK
+306 THGYADTVKTELNVK
-321 IEENTTG
+321 IAENTTG

-342 LSASISDAILKTLK
+342 LSASISDAIMKTLK

-366 ILKKDDA
+366 ILKKDDT

-388 DEYLKSSDLRVDEDI
+388 DEFIKDTELRMVDDI
-403 DGNRVLYKGP
+403 DGGGTLYNGANMLLKLPAPGP
-413 NQLISVRAD
+413 SISEVNQLRSSLEALNGKVGTAEL
-422 IPTGSEISVIRTNI
+422 EI
-436 DNLSKRTK
+436 K
-444 NTEDEIIN
+444 EI
-452 LKSQGVGTGGT
+452 KSRGTGGSGT
-463 ATLPEDVVRSDD
+463 PGPKGED
-475 FSTERDADGSTLLK
+475 G
-489 VKDQVVVG
+489 Q
-497 IPKSINTAEWDNFK
+497 
-511 YYVTTNTTA
+511 
-520 INSMTSD
+520 
-527 INQLKQSTGTPG
+527 PG

-547 GPPGPPGPKGDRG
+547 GPPGPPGPKGDKG

-607 GDLTGLQ
+607 SDLTGLQ

-663 NIKNQHLALGIDAVV
+663 NIKNQHLVLGIDAVV

-729 GDNITTLKNIP
+729 GDNINTLKNIP

-760 QLYAENA
+760 QMYAENA
-767 DRGQARNCWRVL
+767 NRDQARNCWRVL

-874 FYVGGITDSRQV
+874 FYVGGVTDSRQV

>member
-47 EEIQAKFDPTTGC
+47 EEIQAKFEPTTGC

-121 HTNGEIY
+121 HTNGDIY

-188 LTAVNAKVD
+188 LTAVTAKVD

-204 KSVQNQD
+204 KSMQNQD

-306 THGYADTVKTELNAK
+306 THGYADTVKTELTAK

-342 LSASISDAILKTLK
+342 LSASISEAILKTLK

-378 WNDIKTAGKL
+378 WDDIVTAGKMNPYVKNQSL
-388 DEYLKSSDLRVDEDI
+388 YVTFTDNAS
-403 DGNRVLYKGP
+403 VLYNGDVE
-413 NQLISVRAD
+413 LIRVPSG
-422 IPTGSEISVIRTNI
+422 IPTNSEVNSLRESLIQQAESIKT
-436 DNLSKRTK
+436 
-444 NTEDEIIN
+444 
-452 LKSQGVGTGGT
+452 LKESGTGGPGT
-463 ATLPEDVVRSDD
+463 PGPKGETGERGPKGED
-475 FSTERDADGSTLLK
+475 G
-489 VKDQVVVG
+489 Q
-497 IPKSINTAEWDNFK
+497 
-511 YYVTTNTTA
+511 
-520 INSMTSD
+520 
-527 INQLKQSTGTPG
+527 PG

-547 GPPGPPGPKGDRG
+547 GPRGDKG

-584 PPGEAATID
+584 PPGEAANID

-655 NLVTQMTT
+655 NLVTHMTT

-685 GDPFVTTS
+685 GDPFVTRS
-693 RMTEAIK
+693 SMTEAIK
-700 AVNGGSGSGTTI
+700 AVNGGSGGGTTI

-723 DNYPYD
+723 NDYPYD
-729 GDNITTLKNIP
+729 GDNITTLKDIP

-760 QLYAENA
+760 QMYAENA
-767 DRGQARNCWRVL
+767 DRNQARNCWRVL

-793 PLNGAVLT
+793 PLNGAILT

>member
-16 DRSLSIKFAEPSA
+16 DRSLSIKFAEPSL
-29 GDTEVISGVLF
+29 GDTEVVSGVLF

-47 EEIQAKFDPTTGC
+47 EEIQAKWEPTTGC

-71 YTGYAKIVV
+71 YSGYAKIVV

-86 SEPITVKFDVY
+86 SDSITIKFDVY

-121 HTNGEIY
+121 HTNGDIY

-148 IANTGLTGKD
+148 IAKSGLTGTD

-171 LNRVIKS
+171 FNRVTKS
-178 IDTAKIQNDV
+178 IDINKIKADVQAALTQTLNTA
-188 LTAVNAKVD
+188 L
-197 AIKEEQS
+197 EEQS
-204 KSVQNQD
+204 KSLQNQD
-211 AKIQAVES
+211 TKIQAVES

-229 KTNILSEFTTKTEQ
+229 KTQILSDFNTKTEQ

-250 AVDIPQ
+250 AVDISQ
-256 LKLDLTGLVE
+256 LKLDLTSLVNS
-266 TKFTAERQTIVDSV
+266 KFTEGKQDIVDSM

-306 THGYADTVKTELNAK
+306 THGYADTIKSELTTK
-321 IEENTTG
+321 IESNEVG
-328 ISGINTKLEGIEQK
+328 ITGINTKLEGIEQK
-342 LSASISDAILKTLK
+342 LTTSISNAIIKTLK
-356 DTLTSQDITT
+356 DTLTSEDITT
-366 ILKKDDA
+366 ILKKDDT

-378 WNDIKTAGKL
+378 WNDIVTAGKMNPYV
-388 DEYLKSSDLRVDEDI
+388 ENKSLYATFTDNAS
-403 DGNRVLYKGP
+403 VLYNGDVE
-413 NQLISVRAD
+413 LIRVPGN
-422 IPTGSEISVIRTNI
+422 IPTNSEVTALRESLIQQADVLAKQAESIET
-436 DNLSKRTK
+436 
-444 NTEDEIIN
+444 
-452 LKSQGVGTGGT
+452 LKESGTGGPGT
-463 ATLPEDVVRSDD
+463 PGPKGED
-475 FSTERDADGSTLLK
+475 G
-489 VKDQVVVG
+489 Q
-497 IPKSINTAEWDNFK
+497 
-511 YYVTTNTTA
+511 
-520 INSMTSD
+520 
-527 INQLKQSTGTPG
+527 PG

-547 GPPGPPGPKGDRG
+547 GPPGPPGPKGDKG
-560 ETGERGPKG
+560 EPGERGPKG

-593 TTNFATKPELNQVK
+593 ATNFATKPELNQVK
-607 GDLTGLQ
+607 SDLTRLQ

-729 GDNITTLKNIP
+729 GDNITTLKDIP
-740 IGSVYVDR
+740 IGSVYIDR

-760 QLYAENA
+760 QMYAENA
-767 DRGQARNCWRVL
+767 DRNQARNCWRVL

-834 PSDRNKF
+834 PSERNKF

>member
-16 DRSLSIKFAEPSA
+16 DRSLSIKFAEPGA

-47 EEIQAKFDPTTGC
+47 EEIQAKFEPTTGC

-121 HTNGEIY
+121 HTNGDIY

-178 IDTAKIQNDV
+178 IDTNKIQNDV
-188 LTAVNAKVD
+188 LTAVTAKVD

-204 KSVQNQD
+204 KSVQTQD
-211 AKIQAVES
+211 SKIQAVES

-306 THGYADTVKTELNAK
+306 THGYADTVKTELTTK

-378 WNDIKTAGKL
+378 WEDIKTAGKL
-388 DEYLKSSDLRVDEDI
+388 DEYLKSDDLRVDEDI

-422 IPTGSEISVIRTNI
+422 TPTASEVRVIRTNI
-436 DNLSKRTK
+436 DAIAMRTK
-444 NTEDEIIN
+444 NTEEYIKV
-452 LKSQGVGTGGT
+452 LKSQGTGGT
-463 ATLPEDVVRSDD
+463 ATIPEDVVRSDD
-475 FSTERDADGSTLLK
+475 FSTERETDGTTLLK

-511 YYVTTNTTA
+511 FYVTTNTTA

-547 GPPGPPGPKGDRG
+547 GPPGPAGPKGDKG

-584 PPGEAATID
+584 PPGEAANID
-593 TTNFATKPELNQVK
+593 TSTFATKSELGVVQ
-607 GDLTGLQ
+607 TGLSS
-614 SQVSDVD
+614 SQLQVTDINT
-621 GRVTTL
+621 RVQAL

-685 GDPFVTTS
+685 GDPFVTRS
-693 RMTEAIK
+693 SMTEAIR
-700 AVNGGSGSGTTI
+700 AVNGGSGGGTTI

-723 DNYPYD
+723 DEYPYD
-729 GDNITTLKNIP
+729 GDNINTLKNIA

-760 QLYAENA
+760 QMYAENA
-767 DRGQARNCWRVL
+767 NRDQAKTCWRVL

-824 RRGAAGYADH
+824 RRGAAGYEDH
-834 PSDRNKF
+834 PSNRNKF

-858 SKLGNMTNDK
+858 SKLGNITNDK

-874 FYVGGITDSRQV
+874 FYVGGITDSRHV

-908 TYTTDDPWPDQ
+908 TYTTDDPWPDN
-919 ITR
+919 IRF

>member
-47 EEIQAKFDPTTGC
+47 EEIQAKFEPTTGC

-148 IANTGLTGKD
+148 IAKSGLTGKD

-171 LNRVIKS
+171 FNRVIKS
-178 IDTAKIQNDV
+178 IDTNKIQNDV
-188 LTAVNAKVD
+188 LTAVTAKVD

-211 AKIQAVES
+211 TKIQAVES

-229 KTNILSEFTTKTEQ
+229 KTNILSEFNTKTEQ

-256 LKLDLTGLVE
+256 LKLDLTRLVE

-297 VQRAIAGVD
+297 VQRAVAGVD
-306 THGYADTVKTELNAK
+306 THGYADTVKTELNTK
-321 IEENTTG
+321 IEKNTTG

-342 LSASISDAILKTLK
+342 LSASISEAILKTLK

-388 DEYLKSSDLRVDEDI
+388 DGFLKDSDLRVDEDI

-413 NQLISVRAD
+413 NRLIS
-422 IPTGSEISVIRTNI
+422 IRTDTPTASEVNAI
-436 DNLSKRTK
+436 RTDVNGLRYRASAIETDITK
-444 NTEDEIIN
+444 
-452 LKSQGVGTGGT
+452 LKEQGVGTGGPGT
-463 ATLPEDVVRSDD
+463 PGPKGED
-475 FSTERDADGSTLLK
+475 G
-489 VKDQVVVG
+489 Q
-497 IPKSINTAEWDNFK
+497 
-511 YYVTTNTTA
+511 
-520 INSMTSD
+520 
-527 INQLKQSTGTPG
+527 PG

-547 GPPGPPGPKGDRG
+547 GPPGPKGDKG

-569 EDGQPGPV
+569 EDGQQGPV

-627 ENKPAPTVE
+627 ENRPAPTVE

-729 GDNITTLKNIP
+729 GDNINTLKNIA

-760 QLYAENA
+760 QMYAENA
-767 DRGQARNCWRVL
+767 DRNQAKNCWRVL
-779 YGDTGNVKL
+779 FGDTGNVKL

-846 QGGLKEGFIPTG
+846 QGGLKEGFIPIG

-874 FYVGGITDSRQV
+874 FYVGGVTDSRQV

>member
-16 DRSLSIKFAEPSA
+16 DRRLSIKFAEPSA

-47 EEIQAKFDPTTGC
+47 EEIQAKFEPTTGC

-121 HTNGEIY
+121 HTNGDIY

-148 IANTGLTGKD
+148 IAKSGLTGKD

-178 IDTAKIQNDV
+178 IDTNKIQNDV
-188 LTAVNAKVD
+188 LTAVTAKVD

-229 KTNILSEFTTKTEQ
+229 KTNILSEFNTKTEQ

-256 LKLDLTGLVE
+256 LKLDLTSLVE

-306 THGYADTVKTELNAK
+306 THGYADTVKTELNTK
-321 IEENTTG
+321 IEQNTTG

-342 LSASISDAILKTLK
+342 LSASISEAILKTLK

-366 ILKKDDA
+366 ILKKDDT

-388 DEYLKSSDLRVDEDI
+388 NNYLKNSDLRVDEDI
-403 DGNRVLYKGP
+403 DGNKVLQVAGAALVKLPKEGPSISEVNQIRESVHTITSRVETLEQRPAGSGQGTPGPKG
-413 NQLISVRAD
+413 
-422 IPTGSEISVIRTNI
+422 
-436 DNLSKRTK
+436 
-444 NTEDEIIN
+444 EDG
-452 LKSQGVGTGGT
+452 Q
-463 ATLPEDVVRSDD
+463 
-475 FSTERDADGSTLLK
+475 
-489 VKDQVVVG
+489 
-497 IPKSINTAEWDNFK
+497 
-511 YYVTTNTTA
+511 
-520 INSMTSD
+520 
-527 INQLKQSTGTPG
+527 PG

-569 EDGQPGPV
+569 EDGQQGPV

-593 TTNFATKPELNQVK
+593 TTIFATKPELNQVK

-614 SQVSDVD
+614 SQFSDVD

-685 GDPFVTTS
+685 GDPFVTRS
-693 RMTEAIK
+693 SMTEAIK
-700 AVNGGSGSGTTI
+700 AVNGGSGGGTTI
-712 VAGNDVDTVFG
+712 VAGNDVNTVFG
-723 DNYPYD
+723 NDYPYD
-729 GDNITTLKNIP
+729 GDNITTLKDIP

-760 QLYAENA
+760 QMYSENA
-767 DRGQARNCWRVL
+767 DRNQARNCWRVL
-779 YGDTGNVKL
+779 FGDTGNVKL

-874 FYVGGITDSRQV
+874 FYVGGITDSRHV
-886 RLQFLNDV
+886 RLQFLNNV
-894 PTDRD
+894 PTDLD

>member
-16 DRSLSIKFAEPSA
+16 DRSLSIKFAEPST

-47 EEIQAKFDPTTGC
+47 EEIQAKFEPTTGC

-121 HTNGEIY
+121 HTNGDIY

-148 IANTGLTGKD
+148 IAKSGLSDKD

-171 LNRVIKS
+171 FNRVIKS
-178 IDTAKIQNDV
+178 IDTNKIQNDV
-188 LTAVNAKVD
+188 LTAVTAKVD

-204 KSVQNQD
+204 KSLQNQD
-211 AKIQAVES
+211 TKIQAVES

-229 KTNILSEFTTKTEQ
+229 KTQILSDFNTKTEQ
-243 IKAEIIN
+243 IKAEIVN

-256 LKLDLTGLVE
+256 LKLDLTSLVE

-297 VQRAIAGVD
+297 VQRAVAGVD

-342 LSASISDAILKTLK
+342 LSASISEAILKTLK
-356 DTLTSQDITT
+356 GTLTSEDITT
-366 ILKKDDA
+366 ILKKDDT

-388 DEYLKSSDLRVDEDI
+388 DEFLKNSDLRVDEDI
-403 DGNRVLYKGP
+403 DGNRVLYKGHNP
-413 NQLISVRAD
+413 LISVRAD
-422 IPTGSEISVIRTNI
+422 TPTASEVRVIRINI
-436 DNLSKRTK
+436 DNISKRTK
-444 NTEDEIIN
+444 STEDEIQI
-452 LKSQGVGTGGT
+452 LKSQGTGGT
-463 ATLPEDVVRSDD
+463 GTPGPKGED
-475 FSTERDADGSTLLK
+475 G
-489 VKDQVVVG
+489 Q
-497 IPKSINTAEWDNFK
+497 
-511 YYVTTNTTA
+511 
-520 INSMTSD
+520 
-527 INQLKQSTGTPG
+527 PG

-547 GPPGPPGPKGDRG
+547 GPPGPPGLKGDKG

-627 ENKPAPTVE
+627 ENRPAPTVE

-685 GDPFVTTS
+685 GDPFVTRS
-693 RMTEAIK
+693 SMTEAIK
-700 AVNGGSGSGTTI
+700 AVNGGSGGGTTI

-723 DNYPYD
+723 DGYPYD
-729 GDNITTLKNIP
+729 GDNINTLKNIA

-760 QLYAENA
+760 QMYAENA
-767 DRGQARNCWRVL
+767 DRNQARNCWHVL

-793 PLNGAVLT
+793 PLNGAILT

-874 FYVGGITDSRQV
+874 FYVGGITDFRQV

-908 TYTTDDPWPDQ
+908 TYTTDDPWPDN
-919 ITR
+919 IRF

>member
-16 DRSLSIKFAEPSA
+16 DRSLSIKFAEPST

-47 EEIQAKFDPTTGC
+47 EEIQAKFEPTTGC

-114 YLFVRDF
+114 YLFVREF
-121 HTNGEIY
+121 HTNGDIY

-178 IDTAKIQNDV
+178 IDTNKIQNDV
-188 LTAVNAKVD
+188 LTAVTAKVD

-211 AKIQAVES
+211 TKIQAVES
-219 KVAGIDVDTI
+219 KVSSIDVDTI

-256 LKLDLTGLVE
+256 LKLDLTSLVE

-285 TKLQSEEFINPI
+285 TKLQSEEFINSI

-306 THGYADTVKTELNAK
+306 THGYANTVKTELTTK

-342 LSASISDAILKTLK
+342 LSASISETILKTLK
-356 DTLTSQDITT
+356 DTLISQDITT
-366 ILKKDDA
+366 ILKKDNT

-378 WNDIKTAGKL
+378 WDDIVTAGKMDPYVKNQSL
-388 DEYLKSSDLRVDEDI
+388 YATFTDNAS
-403 DGNRVLYKGP
+403 VLYNGDVE
-413 NQLISVRAD
+413 LIRVPGS
-422 IPTGSEISVIRTNI
+422 IPTGSEVNSLRESLIQQADVLAKQAESIKT
-436 DNLSKRTK
+436 
-444 NTEDEIIN
+444 
-452 LKSQGVGTGGT
+452 LKESGTGG
-463 ATLPEDVVRSDD
+463 P
-475 FSTERDADGSTLLK
+475 
-489 VKDQVVVG
+489 
-497 IPKSINTAEWDNFK
+497 
-511 YYVTTNTTA
+511 
-520 INSMTSD
+520 
-527 INQLKQSTGTPG
+527 GTPG
-539 PQGEQGIQ
+539 PKGDKGETGERGPKGEQGIQ

-569 EDGQPGPV
+569 EDGQQGPV

-584 PPGEAATID
+584 PPGESATID

-644 NDLYAIFPTYE
+644 NDLYSIFPTYE

-723 DNYPYD
+723 DEYPYD
-729 GDNITTLKNIP
+729 GDNINTLKNIP

-760 QLYAENA
+760 QMYAENSNR
-767 DRGQARNCWRVL
+767 DQAKRCWQVL
-779 YGDTGNVKL
+779 YGDTGNVNL

-801 FRRINSTVE
+801 FRRINTTVE

-824 RRGAAGYADH
+824 RRGAAGYVDH

-908 TYTTDDPWPDQ
+908 IYTTDDPWPDQ

>member
-47 EEIQAKFDPTTGC
+47 EEIQAKFEPTTGC

-121 HTNGEIY
+121 HTNGDIY

-178 IDTAKIQNDV
+178 IDTNKIQNDV
-188 LTAVNAKVD
+188 LTAVSAKVD

-204 KSVQNQD
+204 KSMQNQD
-211 AKIQAVES
+211 AKIQVVES

-306 THGYADTVKTELNAK
+306 THGYADTVKTELNAR
-321 IEENTTG
+321 IAENTTG

-342 LSASISDAILKTLK
+342 LSASISEAILKTLK
-356 DTLTSQDITT
+356 DTLTSEDITT
-366 ILKKDDA
+366 ILKKDDS

-378 WNDIKTAGKL
+378 WDDINTAGKL
-388 DEYLKSSDLRVDEDI
+388 DGFLKDSDLRVDEDI

-413 NQLISVRAD
+413 NRLISVRAD
-422 IPTGSEISVIRTNI
+422 TPTASEVRVIRTNI
-436 DNLSKRTK
+436 DNISKLTK
-444 NTEDEIIN
+444 NIEDEILI
-452 LKSQGVGTGGT
+452 LKSQGTGGT
-463 ATLPEDVVRSDD
+463 GTPGPKGED
-475 FSTERDADGSTLLK
+475 G
-489 VKDQVVVG
+489 Q
-497 IPKSINTAEWDNFK
+497 
-511 YYVTTNTTA
+511 
-520 INSMTSD
+520 
-527 INQLKQSTGTPG
+527 PG

-547 GPPGPPGPKGDRG
+547 GPPGPPGPKGDKG

-584 PPGEAATID
+584 PPGESATID

-621 GRVTTL
+621 SRVTTL

-685 GDPFVTTS
+685 GDPFVTRS
-693 RMTEAIK
+693 SMTEAIK
-700 AVNGGSGSGTTI
+700 AVNGGSGGGTTI

-723 DNYPYD
+723 NDYPYD
-729 GDNITTLKNIP
+729 GDNITTLKDIP

-760 QLYAENA
+760 QMYAENA
-767 DRGQARNCWRVL
+767 DRNQARNCWRVL

-793 PLNGAVLT
+793 PLNGAILT

-824 RRGAAGYADH
+824 RRGSAGYADH

>member
-16 DRSLSIKFAEPSA
+16 DRSLSIKFSEPSS

-47 EEIQAKFDPTTGC
+47 EEIQAKWEPTTGC

-71 YTGYAKIVV
+71 YSGYAKIVV

-86 SEPITVKFDVY
+86 SDSITIKFDVY

-121 HTNGEIY
+121 HTNGDIY

-171 LNRVIKS
+171 FNRVMKS

-188 LTAVNAKVD
+188 LTAVTAKVD

-243 IKAEIIN
+243 IKAEIVN

-256 LKLDLTGLVE
+256 LKLDLTSLVE

-306 THGYADTVKTELNAK
+306 TNGYADTVKTELNAK

-342 LSASISDAILKTLK
+342 LSASISEAILKTLK

-388 DEYLKSSDLRVDEDI
+388 DDFLKNSDLRVDEDI
-403 DGNRVLYKGP
+403 DGNRVLYKGHDR
-413 NQLISVRAD
+413 LIAVSSN
-422 IPTGSEISVIRTNI
+422 IPTTSEVNELRKKITILDGNFS
-436 DNLSKRTK
+436 
-444 NTEDEIIN
+444 IIN
-452 LKSQGVGTGGT
+452 NTLSEMKNNGG
-463 ATLPEDVVRSDD
+463 
-475 FSTERDADGSTLLK
+475 
-489 VKDQVVVG
+489 Q
-497 IPKSINTAEWDNFK
+497 
-511 YYVTTNTTA
+511 
-520 INSMTSD
+520 
-527 INQLKQSTGTPG
+527 GTPG
-539 PQGEQGIQ
+539 PKGEDGQPGPKGEQGIQ
-547 GPPGPPGPKGDRG
+547 GPPGPPGPKGDKG
-560 ETGERGPKG
+560 EPGERGPKG

-614 SQVSDVD
+614 SRVSDVD

-700 AVNGGSGSGTTI
+700 AVNGGSGGGTTI

-760 QLYAENA
+760 QMYAENA
-767 DRGQARNCWRVL
+767 DRNQARNCWRVL

-874 FYVGGITDSRQV
+874 FYVGGVTDSRQV

-894 PTDRD
+894 PTDRN

-908 TYTTDDPWPDQ
+908 TYTTDDPWPD
-919 ITR
+919 

>member
-16 DRSLSIKFAEPSA
+16 DRSLSIKFAEPGA

-47 EEIQAKFDPTTGC
+47 EEIQAKFEPTTGC

-121 HTNGEIY
+121 HTNGDIY

-148 IANTGLTGKD
+148 IAKSGLTGKD

-171 LNRVIKS
+171 LNRVTKS
-178 IDTAKIQNDV
+178 IDINKIKADVQAALTQMLNTA
-188 LTAVNAKVD
+188 L
-197 AIKEEQS
+197 EEQS
-204 KSVQNQD
+204 KSLQNQD

-342 LSASISDAILKTLK
+342 LSASISEAILKTLK

-378 WNDIKTAGKL
+378 WNDIVTAGKMIPYVKNQSL
-388 DEYLKSSDLRVDEDI
+388 YATFTDDAS
-403 DGNRVLYKGP
+403 VLYNGDVE
-413 NQLISVRAD
+413 LIRVPAN
-422 IPTGSEISVIRTNI
+422 IPTNSEVTTLRESLIQQADVLAKQAESIKT
-436 DNLSKRTK
+436 
-444 NTEDEIIN
+444 
-452 LKSQGVGTGGT
+452 LKESGTGGSGT
-463 ATLPEDVVRSDD
+463 PGPKGED
-475 FSTERDADGSTLLK
+475 G
-489 VKDQVVVG
+489 Q
-497 IPKSINTAEWDNFK
+497 
-511 YYVTTNTTA
+511 
-520 INSMTSD
+520 
-527 INQLKQSTGTPG
+527 PG

-547 GPPGPPGPKGDRG
+547 GPPGPPGPRGDKG

-627 ENKPAPTVE
+627 ENRPAPTVE

-700 AVNGGSGSGTTI
+700 AVNGGSGGGTTI

-723 DNYPYD
+723 DGYPYD
-729 GDNITTLKNIP
+729 GDNINTLKNIA

-760 QLYAENA
+760 QMYAENA
-767 DRGQARNCWRVL
+767 NRDQAKTCWRVL
-779 YGDTGNVKL
+779 FGDTGNVKL

-824 RRGAAGYADH
+824 RRGAAEYADH

-841 VTIIP
+841 VSIIP
-846 QGGLKEGFIPTG
+846 PGGLKEGFIPTG

-874 FYVGGITDSRQV
+874 FYVGGVTDSRQV

>member
-1 MRYLDTPVTIVDDGT
+1 MRYLDTPVTIVDDGS

-47 EEIQAKFDPTTGC
+47 TELQAKWEPTTGC
-60 LNLEIPNNLIN
+60 LNLDIPNDLIG
-71 YTGYAKIVV
+71 YSGYAKIVI

-86 SEPITVKFDVY
+86 SDSITMKFDVF

-114 YLFVRDF
+114 YLFVREF
-121 HTNGEIY
+121 NTNESPIY

-148 IANTGLTGKD
+148 IAKSGLSDKD

-171 LNRVIKS
+171 FNRVIKS
-178 IDTAKIQNDV
+178 IDTNKIQNDV
-188 LTAVNAKVD
+188 LTAVTAKID
-197 AIKEEQS
+197 KIQEEQS
-204 KSVQNQD
+204 KSMQNQD
-211 AKIQAVES
+211 SKIQAVES

-229 KTNILSEFTTKTEQ
+229 KTNILSEFNTKTEQ
-243 IKAEIIN
+243 IKAEIVN

-256 LKLDLTGLVE
+256 LKLDLTALVNS
-266 TKFTAERQTIVDSV
+266 KFTEEKQAIVDSV
-280 TSAIN
+280 TATIKE
-285 TKLQSEEFINPI
+285 KLQSNEFIDPI

-306 THGYADTVKTELNAK
+306 THGYADTVKSELTTK
-321 IEENTTG
+321 IETNESN
-328 ISGINTKLEGIEQK
+328 IAGINTKLEGVEQK
-342 LSASISDAILKTLK
+342 LSASISEAILKTLK
-356 DTLTSQDITT
+356 DQLTSQDITT
-366 ILKKDDA
+366 ILKKDDS

-378 WNDIKTAGKL
+378 WNDIKTAGEL
-388 DEYLKSSDLRVDEDI
+388 DDFVKDSDLRMVNDI
-403 DGNRVLYKGP
+403 DGGGTLYNGANVLLKLPAPGP
-413 NQLISVRAD
+413 SVSEVNQLRSSLEALNGRVGTNEIEVR
-422 IPTGSEISVIRTNI
+422 EI
-436 DNLSKRTK
+436 KK
-444 NTEDEIIN
+444 
-452 LKSQGVGTGGT
+452 QGVG
-463 ATLPEDVVRSDD
+463 S
-475 FSTERDADGSTLLK
+475 S
-489 VKDQVVVG
+489 
-497 IPKSINTAEWDNFK
+497 
-511 YYVTTNTTA
+511 
-520 INSMTSD
+520 
-527 INQLKQSTGTPG
+527 GTPG

-547 GPPGPPGPKGDRG
+547 GPPGPKGDKG
-560 ETGERGPKG
+560 EPGERGPKG

-584 PPGEAATID
+584 PPGESPTID

-607 GDLTGLQ
+607 SDVTGIQ

-700 AVNGGSGSGTTI
+700 AVNGGSGGGTTI

-729 GDNITTLKNIP
+729 GDNITTLKDIP

-760 QLYAENA
+760 QMYAENA
-767 DRGQARNCWRVL
+767 DRNQARNCWRVL
-779 YGDTGNVKL
+779 YGDTGAVKM

-801 FRRINSTVE
+801 FRRVNSTVE

-846 QGGLKEGFIPTG
+846 QGGLKDGFVPTG

-874 FYVGGITDSRQV
+874 FYVGGFTDSRQV

-899 IGDIRFTTM
+899 IGDI
-908 TYTTDDPWPDQ
+908 PWPDQ
-919 ITR
+919 ITRSRG

>member
-1 MRYLDTPVTIVDDGT
+1 MRYLDTPVSIVDDGS

-47 EEIQAKFDPTTGC
+47 TELQAKWEPTTGC
-60 LNLEIPNNLIN
+60 LNLDIPNDLIG
-71 YTGYAKIVV
+71 YSGYAKIVI

-86 SEPITVKFDVY
+86 SDSITMKFDVF

-114 YLFVRDF
+114 YLFVREF
-121 HTNGEIY
+121 NTNESPIY

-188 LTAVNAKVD
+188 LTAVTAKVD

-306 THGYADTVKTELNAK
+306 THGYADTVKTELSAK

-342 LSASISDAILKTLK
+342 LSASISEAILKTLK

-378 WNDIKTAGKL
+378 WDDIVTAGKL
-388 DEYLKSSDLRVDEDI
+388 DKYVKDTDLRIVKDI
-403 DGNRVLYKGP
+403 DGGGSLYNRDNVLFKIPKEGP
-413 NQLISVRAD
+413 SISEVNQLRD
-422 IPTGSEISVIRTNI
+422 QTN
-436 DNLSKRTK
+436 NL
-444 NTEDEIIN
+444 
-452 LKSQGVGTGGT
+452 
-463 ATLPEDVVRSDD
+463 VVRVSIL
-475 FSTERDADGSTLLK
+475 ENRPAGS
-489 VKDQVVVG
+489 G
-497 IPKSINTAEWDNFK
+497 E
-511 YYVTTNTTA
+511 
-520 INSMTSD
+520 
-527 INQLKQSTGTPG
+527 GTPG
-539 PQGEQGIQ
+539 PKGDKGEDGQPGPQGIQ
-547 GPPGPPGPKGDRG
+547 GPPGPKGDKG

-577 GPAGPAG
+577 GPQG
-584 PPGEAATID
+584 PPGESSTID

-607 GDLTGLQ
+607 SDLTGLQ
-614 SQVSDVD
+614 LQVSDVD

-644 NDLYAIFPTYE
+644 NDLYDIFPTYE
-655 NLVTQMTT
+655 NLLTQMTT

-700 AVNGGSGSGTTI
+700 AVNGGSGGGTTI
-712 VAGNDVDTVFG
+712 VASNDVDTVFG
-723 DNYPYD
+723 NGYPYD
-729 GDNITTLKNIP
+729 GDNIATLRNIP

-760 QLYAENA
+760 KMYAENA
-767 DRGQARNCWRVL
+767 DRNQARSCWGVL

-824 RRGAAGYADH
+824 RRGAPGYADH

-868 GVPYGT
+868 GIPYGT
-874 FYVGGITDSRQV
+874 FYVGGVTDSRQV

-919 ITR
+919 ITI

>member
-16 DRSLSIKFAEPSA
+16 DRSLSIKFAEPGA

-121 HTNGEIY
+121 HTNGDIY

-178 IDTAKIQNDV
+178 INTNKIQNDV
-188 LTAVNAKVD
+188 LTAVTAKVD

-204 KSVQNQD
+204 NSLQNQNT
-211 AKIQAVES
+211 KIQAVES

-297 VQRAIAGVD
+297 VQRAVAGVD
-306 THGYADTVKTELNAK
+306 THGYADTVKTELTAK

-342 LSASISDAILKTLK
+342 LSASISEAILKTLK
-356 DTLTSQDITT
+356 DTLTSEDITT

-378 WNDIKTAGKL
+378 WNDIVTAGKMTPYVKNQSL
-388 DEYLKSSDLRVDEDI
+388 YATFTDNAS
-403 DGNRVLYKGP
+403 VLYNGDVE
-413 NQLISVRAD
+413 LIRVPSN
-422 IPTGSEISVIRTNI
+422 IPTNSEVTTLRESLIQQADVLAKQAESIKT
-436 DNLSKRTK
+436 
-444 NTEDEIIN
+444 
-452 LKSQGVGTGGT
+452 LKESGTGGPGT
-463 ATLPEDVVRSDD
+463 PGPKGETGERGPKGED
-475 FSTERDADGSTLLK
+475 G
-489 VKDQVVVG
+489 Q
-497 IPKSINTAEWDNFK
+497 
-511 YYVTTNTTA
+511 
-520 INSMTSD
+520 
-527 INQLKQSTGTPG
+527 PG

-569 EDGQPGPV
+569 EDGQP
-577 GPAGPAG
+577 GPAG

-700 AVNGGSGSGTTI
+700 SVNGGSGSGTTI

-760 QLYAENA
+760 QMYAENA
-767 DRGQARNCWRVL
+767 DRNQARNCWRVL

-810 LTWGGLSWGWFGIK
+810 LNWGGLSWGWFGIK

>member
-1 MRYLDTPVTIVDDGT
+1 MRYLDTPVTIVDDGS
-16 DRSLSIKFAEPSA
+16 DRSLSIKFAEPST

-47 EEIQAKFDPTTGC
+47 TELQAKWEPTTGC
-60 LNLEIPNNLIN
+60 LNLDIPNDLIG
-71 YTGYAKIVV
+71 YSGYAKIVI

-86 SEPITVKFDVY
+86 SDSITMKFDVF

-114 YLFVRDF
+114 YLFVREF
-121 HTNGEIY
+121 NTNESPIY

-148 IANTGLTGKD
+148 IAKSGLSDKD

-171 LNRVIKS
+171 FNRVIKS
-178 IDTAKIQNDV
+178 IDTAKIQSDV
-188 LTAVNAKVD
+188 LTAVTAKID
-197 AIKEEQS
+197 KIQEEQS
-204 KSVQNQD
+204 KSMQNQD
-211 AKIQAVES
+211 SKIQAVES

-256 LKLDLTGLVE
+256 LKLDLTGLVNS
-266 TKFTAERQTIVDSV
+266 KFTEEKQAIVDSV
-280 TSAIN
+280 TATIKE
-285 TKLQSEEFINPI
+285 KLQSNEFIDPI
-297 VQRAIAGVD
+297 VQRAVAGVD
-306 THGYADTVKTELNAK
+306 THGYADTVKSELTTK
-321 IEENTTG
+321 IETNESN
-328 ISGINTKLEGIEQK
+328 IAGINTKLEGIEQK
-342 LSASISDAILKTLK
+342 LSASISEAILKTLK

-366 ILKKDDA
+366 ILKKDDS

-378 WNDIKTAGKL
+378 WEDIKTAGKL
-388 DEYLKSSDLRVDEDI
+388 DGFLKDSDLRVDEDI
-403 DGNRVLYKGP
+403 DGNKVLYKGH
-413 NQLISVRAD
+413 NQLISVRSD
-422 IPTGSEISVIRTNI
+422 TPTASEVGAIRSDVGSLKSRATDVESEIS
-436 DNLSKRTK
+436 K
-444 NTEDEIIN
+444 
-452 LKSQGVGTGGT
+452 LKAQGVG
-463 ATLPEDVVRSDD
+463 
-475 FSTERDADGSTLLK
+475 GS
-489 VKDQVVVG
+489 
-497 IPKSINTAEWDNFK
+497 
-511 YYVTTNTTA
+511 
-520 INSMTSD
+520 
-527 INQLKQSTGTPG
+527 GTPG

-547 GPPGPPGPKGDRG
+547 GPPGPPGPKGDKG
-560 ETGERGPKG
+560 EPGERGPKG

-584 PPGEAATID
+584 PPGESPTID

-655 NLVTQMTT
+655 NLMTQMTT

-700 AVNGGSGSGTTI
+700 AVNSGSGGGTTI

-723 DNYPYD
+723 NNYPYD
-729 GDNITTLKNIP
+729 GDNIATLKNIP

-760 QLYAENA
+760 QMYAENA
-767 DRGQARNCWRVL
+767 DRNQARNCWRVL
-779 YGDTGNVKL
+779 YGDTGNVIL

-874 FYVGGITDSRQV
+874 FYVGGVTDSRQV

-908 TYTTDDPWPDQ
+908 TYTTDDPWPDN
-919 ITR
+919 IRF

>member
-47 EEIQAKFDPTTGC
+47 EEIQAKFEPTTGC

-178 IDTAKIQNDV
+178 IDTNKIQNDV
-188 LTAVNAKVD
+188 LTAVTAKVD

-211 AKIQAVES
+211 TKIQAVES

-266 TKFTAERQTIVDSV
+266 TKFTAERQTIVDSA

-306 THGYADTVKTELNAK
+306 THGYADTVKTELNTK
-321 IEENTTG
+321 IAENTTG
-328 ISGINTKLEGIEQK
+328 IAGINTKLEGIEQK
-342 LSASISDAILKTLK
+342 LSASISEAILKTLK
-356 DTLTSQDITT
+356 DTLTSEDITT
-366 ILKKDDA
+366 ILKKDDT

-388 DEYLKSSDLRVDEDI
+388 DKYVKDTDLHIVEDI
-403 DGNRVLYKGP
+403 DGGGSLYNGSNVLFKIPKEGP
-413 NQLISVRAD
+413 SISEVNQLRESV
-422 IPTGSEISVIRTNI
+422 SK
-436 DNLSKRTK
+436 LSGTMR
-444 NTEDEIIN
+444 IIN
-452 LKSQGVGTGGT
+452 NNLQDLKSNAGSGGGT
-463 ATLPEDVVRSDD
+463 PGPKGED
-475 FSTERDADGSTLLK
+475 G
-489 VKDQVVVG
+489 Q
-497 IPKSINTAEWDNFK
+497 
-511 YYVTTNTTA
+511 
-520 INSMTSD
+520 
-527 INQLKQSTGTPG
+527 PG

-547 GPPGPPGPKGDRG
+547 GPPGPPGPKGDKG
-560 ETGERGPKG
+560 EPGERGPKG

-685 GDPFVTTS
+685 GDPFVTRS
-693 RMTEAIK
+693 SMTEAIK

-723 DNYPYD
+723 NDYPYD
-729 GDNITTLKNIP
+729 GDNITTLKDIP

-760 QLYAENA
+760 QMYAENA
-767 DRGQARNCWRVL
+767 DRNQARNCWRVL

-793 PLNGAVLT
+793 PLNGAILT

-824 RRGAAGYADH
+824 RRGSAGYTDH

-874 FYVGGITDSRQV
+874 FYVGGVTDSRQV

-908 TYTTDDPWPDQ
+908 TYTTDNPWPDQ

>member
-16 DRSLSIKFAEPSA
+16 DRSLSIKFAEPSL
-29 GDTEVISGVLF
+29 GDTEVVSGVLF

-47 EEIQAKFDPTTGC
+47 EEIQAKWEPTTGC

-71 YTGYAKIVV
+71 YSGYAKIVV

-86 SEPITVKFDVY
+86 SDSITIKFDVY

-121 HTNGEIY
+121 HTNGDIY

-148 IANTGLTGKD
+148 IAKSGLTGTD

-171 LNRVIKS
+171 FNRVTKS
-178 IDTAKIQNDV
+178 IDINKIQNDV
-188 LTAVNAKVD
+188 LTAVSAKID

-243 IKAEIIN
+243 IKAEIVN

-256 LKLDLTGLVE
+256 LKLDLTSLVE

-297 VQRAIAGVD
+297 VQRAVAGVD
-306 THGYADTVKTELNAK
+306 THGYADTVKTELTAK

-342 LSASISDAILKTLK
+342 LSASISEAILKTLK

-378 WNDIKTAGKL
+378 WDDIVTAGKL
-388 DEYLKSSDLRVDEDI
+388 DKYIKDTDLHIVEDI
-403 DGNRVLYKGP
+403 DGGGSLYNGSNVLFK
-413 NQLISVRAD
+413 
-422 IPTGSEISVIRTNI
+422 
-436 DNLSKRTK
+436 
-444 NTEDEIIN
+444 
-452 LKSQGVGTGGT
+452 
-463 ATLPEDVVRSDD
+463 
-475 FSTERDADGSTLLK
+475 
-489 VKDQVVVG
+489 
-497 IPKSINTAEWDNFK
+497 IPKEGPSISEVNRLRAQTNNLIGR
-511 YYVTTNTTA
+511 VTILENRPA
-520 INSMTSD
+520 GSGE
-527 INQLKQSTGTPG
+527 GTPGPKGEDGQPG

-547 GPPGPPGPKGDRG
+547 GPPGPPGPKGDKG

-577 GPAGPAG
+577 GPQG

-614 SQVSDVD
+614 SQVGDVN
-621 GRVTTL
+621 GRVTAL

-655 NLVTQMTT
+655 NLQTQMAT

-685 GDPFVTTS
+685 GDPFVTRS
-693 RMTEAIK
+693 SMTEAIK
-700 AVNGGSGSGTTI
+700 AVNGGSGGGTTI
-712 VAGNDVDTVFG
+712 VAGNNVDTVFG

-760 QLYAENA
+760 QMYAENA
-767 DRGQARNCWRVL
+767 DRNQARNCWRVL
-779 YGDTGNVKL
+779 YGDTGAVKM

-793 PLNGAVLT
+793 PLNGAILT
-801 FRRINSTVE
+801 FRRVNSTIE

-846 QGGLKEGFIPTG
+846 QGGLKDGFVPTG

>member
-16 DRSLSIKFAEPSA
+16 DRSLSIKFAEPST

-148 IANTGLTGKD
+148 IAKSGLTGKD

-178 IDTAKIQNDV
+178 IDTNKIQNDV
-188 LTAVNAKVD
+188 LTAVTAKVD

-306 THGYADTVKTELNAK
+306 THGYADTVKTELNTK

-342 LSASISDAILKTLK
+342 LSASISEAILKTLK

-378 WNDIKTAGKL
+378 WNDIVTAGKL
-388 DEYLKSSDLRVDEDI
+388 DMYVKDTDLRIVEDI
-403 DGNRVLYKGP
+403 DGGGRLYNGSNVLFKIPKEGP
-413 NQLISVRAD
+413 SISEVNQLRESV
-422 IPTGSEISVIRTNI
+422 SK
-436 DNLSKRTK
+436 LSGTIG
-444 NTEDEIIN
+444 IIN
-452 LKSQGVGTGGT
+452 NNLKDLKSNAGSGGGT
-463 ATLPEDVVRSDD
+463 PGPKGED
-475 FSTERDADGSTLLK
+475 G
-489 VKDQVVVG
+489 Q
-497 IPKSINTAEWDNFK
+497 
-511 YYVTTNTTA
+511 
-520 INSMTSD
+520 
-527 INQLKQSTGTPG
+527 PG

-547 GPPGPPGPKGDRG
+547 GPPGPPGPKGDKG
-560 ETGERGPKG
+560 EPGERGPKG

-593 TTNFATKPELNQVK
+593 TTNFATKPELNQIK

-614 SQVSDVD
+614 FQVSDVD

-685 GDPFVTTS
+685 GDPFVTRS
-693 RMTEAIK
+693 SMTEAIK
-700 AVNGGSGSGTTI
+700 AVNGGSGGGNTI
-712 VAGNDVDTVFG
+712 VAGKDVDTVFG
-723 DNYPYD
+723 NDYPYD
-729 GDNITTLKNIP
+729 GDNITTLKDIP

-760 QLYAENA
+760 QMYAENA
-767 DRGQARNCWRVL
+767 DRNRARNCWRVL

-874 FYVGGITDSRQV
+874 FYVGGVTDSRQV

>member
-47 EEIQAKFDPTTGC
+47 EEIQAKFEPTTGC

-121 HTNGEIY
+121 HTNGDIY

-171 LNRVIKS
+171 FNRVIKS
-178 IDTAKIQNDV
+178 IDTAKIQSDV
-188 LTAVNAKVD
+188 LTAVTAKVD

-211 AKIQAVES
+211 SKIQAVES

-243 IKAEIIN
+243 IKAEIVN

-256 LKLDLTGLVE
+256 LKLDLTALVE

-306 THGYADTVKTELNAK
+306 THGYADTVKTELTAK

-342 LSASISDAILKTLK
+342 LSASISEAILKTLK
-356 DTLTSQDITT
+356 DTLTSEDITT

-388 DEYLKSSDLRVDEDI
+388 DGFLKNSDLRVDEDI
-403 DGNRVLYKGP
+403 DGNRVLYKGHDR
-413 NQLISVRAD
+413 LIAVSSN
-422 IPTGSEISVIRTNI
+422 IPTTSEVNALRENVASLDANF
-436 DNLSKRTK
+436 S
-444 NTEDEIIN
+444 IIN
-452 LKSQGVGTGGT
+452 NTLRKMKNNGGQGTPGPKG
-463 ATLPEDVVRSDD
+463 ED
-475 FSTERDADGSTLLK
+475 G
-489 VKDQVVVG
+489 Q
-497 IPKSINTAEWDNFK
+497 
-511 YYVTTNTTA
+511 
-520 INSMTSD
+520 
-527 INQLKQSTGTPG
+527 PG

-547 GPPGPPGPKGDRG
+547 GPPGPPGPKGDKG
-560 ETGERGPKG
+560 EPGERGPKG

-607 GDLTGLQ
+607 SDVTGLQ

-621 GRVTTL
+621 GRVTIL

-729 GDNITTLKNIP
+729 GDNITTLKDIP

-760 QLYAENA
+760 QMYAENA
-767 DRGQARNCWRVL
+767 DRNQARNCWRVL
-779 YGDTGNVKL
+779 YGDTGAVKM

-793 PLNGAVLT
+793 LLNGAVLT
-801 FRRINSTVE
+801 FRRVNSTVE

-841 VTIIP
+841 VTIVP

-858 SKLGNMTNDK
+858 SKLGNMTSDK